1 MGYDIYQ
8 LTPLGEFM
16 TASGTPADVST
27 KTSMAFDRLLH
38 QLRTTSRNPRDKGNR
53 LEYLTKV
60 FLTEDNLQ
68 RRLYKKVYLW
78 KDWDGR
84 ENFGDIGIDLVAENV
99 DGGVTA
105 IQCKFYDEHSTI
117 AKEHIDSFISASDCD
132 PFTHRII
139 VSTAGK
145 WSENAEKMLKN
156 RHMPVRLLGLQAF
169 RDSNIDWSTYSPDEP
184 GEQQVAHKPHKELRP
199 HQEKAIKAALE
210 HLQKYDRGQLIM
222 ACGTGKTFTAI
233 RLAEKFAEQNGGHA
247 RVLFMVPS
255 LALMSQ
261 SISEF
266 SNEVED
272 PFHAYA
278 VCSDTKVGR
287 EKKRGGAYADLADLR
302 VEDLQLPATT
312 DGVDLAVA
320 MNANPLDEGLEVVFS
335 TYHSI
340 DAVSA
345 AQAAG
350 IGDFDLIICDEAHRT
365 TGVTLAD
372 ESESNFVK
380 IHDDKWVAGRKR
392 VYMTATPKIF
402 NEDTK
407 FQASEKAAVLC
418 SMDDVDTFGLP
429 FYRIGFGEAVE
440 KGLLTDYKV
449 LVLGVSESQIAT
461 SFQNLLAD
469 ESNELAIDDV
479 AKLVGCWNGLAKRR
493 SGELEA
499 SFGDDL
505 APMKR
510 AVAFSRSIK
519 DSQKIEREFEDL
531 VRINLRN
538 RENDDPTDDL
548 GVQVRH
554 IDGGFNAQSRAELLN
569 WLKQEPNE
577 EGPICRIL
585 TNARCLTEG
594 VDVPNLDAVLFLN
607 PRNSMVDV
615 IQAVGRVM
623 RRAEGKKYGYIILP
637 IAIPDG
643 MSTAQA
649 LGDNKRYKV
658 VWQVL
663 QALRAH
669 DERMDAT
676 IHQIELNASDPESII
691 VQTVDLAP
699 KKEKDSIGANDTE
712 APEDSITP
720 AEQTT
725 LTFPAQEW
733 KDGVYAKI
741 VDKVGTREYWDD
753 WSKDIAT
760 IAGRHITMIR
770 HLLDEA
776 APESELRTVF
786 AQFVEGLQQTLNPAI
801 DEEQAIEMLAQHL
814 ITQPVFDA
822 MFAGH
827 RFTELNPISLA
838 MQNVVDHLN
847 ANAAFEKERESLS
860 AFYESVQRRVKD
872 LDNAAAKQ
880 HVIKDLYDKFFQNAF
895 PRIAERLGIVFTP
908 VPVVDYILRSAD
920 AALRESFGKS
930 LSDEGVSI
938 IEPFVGTGTF
948 ITRLLQL
955 GLIRPE
961 DLERKYTRELF
972 ANEIVLLSYYI
983 AAINIETVYGEVAKE
998 HGLGSEY
1005 VPFNGM
1011 VLTDTFQLSES
1022 SHHLNLPAFRANS
1035 ERAERELEQDI
1046 RVIVMN
1052 PPYSAG
1058 QNSANDNNQNEK
1070 YPKLD
1075 ERIENTYV
1083 ERSTATRKGS
1093 LYDSYI
1099 RAIRWASDRVKDS
1112 GVIAFVSNGSFIDG
1126 NSADGLRRCLVDEFS
1141 KLYVYNLRGN
1151 ARTSGETRKREAGNV
1166 FGGGSRT
1173 PVTICVLVKDPS
1185 HTGEAVLHYRDIG
1198 DYLSRE
1204 EKLDIIDREGSI
1216 ARTEWEVIVPNA
1228 EADWVNQRD
1237 ENYDTY
1243 QPIGDK
1249 ATKGKPNTPGIFQFY
1264 SLGLAT
1270 SRDPWVYNFSA
1281 RGVEENVRRMIEF
1294 YNSEVDR
1301 YQQADGAA
1309 KKIKVED
1316 FIDFDSTQ
1324 FSWDRVNKSDVARGK
1339 KGAFDPSKMRASLYR
1354 PFCKQALY
1362 FDASNQFNNCV
1373 YQLPKLFPTPA
1384 HKNIAFG
1391 FTGRGATK
1399 EFSVLMVDTLPDY
1412 ELVSKAQWMSLYT
1425 YEPVVE
1431 DDGGFNL
1438 NLGGGEV
1445 VDGYTRKE
1453 NITDA
1458 TLAAYRSAY
1467 GDEGIAKEDIFYY
1480 IYALLHHPEYREKY
1494 AADLKKMLPRIPLVK
1509 GFWEY
1514 SRAGRALA
1522 ELHLGYESVDPYPLD
1537 EVASSPAPED
1547 LEERF
1552 EFYRVQKLQFGP
1564 KKDKT
1569 RIKYNGHLTLKGIPE
1584 EAYEYQVNGRSA
1596 LEWVIDRYQVKTD
1609 KKSLI
1614 TNDPNDYCRAVNDPR
1629 YIVDLI
1635 KRLVTVS
1642 LETQKLV
1649 GTLPRFEVLENNA

>member
-1 MGYDIYQ
+1 
-8 LTPLGEFM
+8 M

-499 SFGDDL
+499 SFGDDIE
-505 APMKR
+505 PMKR

-1596 LEWVIDRYQVKTD
+1596 LGWVIDRYQVKTD

-1649 GTLPRFEVLENNA
+1649 GTLPRFEVLEDNA

>member
-1 MGYDIYQ
+1 
-8 LTPLGEFM
+8 M

-27 KTSMAFDRLLH
+27 KTSMAFDNLLH
-38 QLRTTSRNPRDKGNR
+38 QLRTTALHTRDQGDR
-53 LEYLTKV
+53 LERLTKE
-60 FLTEDNLQ
+60 FLTKDSIQ
-68 RRLYKKVYLW
+68 SRLYKKVYLW

-117 AKEHIDSFISASDCD
+117 AKEHIDSFISASGRK

-139 VSTAGK
+139 VSTTDK
-145 WSENAEKMLKN
+145 WSKNAEKMLEEQ
-156 RHMPVRLLGLQAF
+156 RFPVQRMGLQTF
-169 RDSNIDWSTYSPDEP
+169 RDSNIDWSTYSLDDP
-184 GEQQVAHKPHKELRP
+184 GEQQVGYKPHKELRP
-199 HQEKAIKAALE
+199 HQDIAITRTLKG
-210 HLQKYDRGQLIM
+210 LQKDDRGQLIM

-266 SNEVED
+266 SNEIEG

-278 VCSDTKVGR
+278 VCSDSKVGR
-287 EKKRGGAYADLADLR
+287 EKKRGGANADLADLR

-312 DGVDLAVA
+312 DGAELAAA

-340 DAVSA
+340 DAVSE

-350 IGDFDLIICDEAHRT
+350 IGEFDLIICDEAHRT

-418 SMDDVDTFGLP
+418 SMDDMDTFGP
-429 FYRIGFGEAVE
+429 VFYRIGFGEAVE

-499 SFGDDL
+499 SFGDDI

-538 RENDDPTDDL
+538 RENDDLTDDL

-649 LGDNKRYKV
+649 LSDNKRYKV

-720 AEQTT
+720 GEQTT

-776 APESELRTVF
+776 SPESELRTVF

-801 DEEQAIEMLAQHL
+801 DEDQAIEMLAQHL

-860 AFYESVQRRVKD
+860 AFYESVQRRVKN

-920 AALRESFGKS
+920 VALQESFGKS

-1035 ERAERELEQDI
+1035 ERAERELERDI

-1052 PPYSAG
+1052 PPYSSG
-1058 QNSANDNNQNEK
+1058 QNTANDNNQNEK

-1075 ERIENTYV
+1075 ERIAETYV
-1083 ERSTATRKGS
+1083 KNSSGTNKNS
-1093 LYDSYI
+1093 IYDSYI

-1126 NSADGLRRCLVDEFS
+1126 NAADGLRKCLVGEFS

-1151 ARTSGETRKREAGNV
+1151 QRTSGEQSRREGGKI
-1166 FGGGSRT
+1166 FGSGSRT

-1185 HTGEAVLHYRDIG
+1185 HTGEAVLYYRDIG

-1204 EKLDIIDREGSI
+1204 EKLDIIAQEGSI
-1216 ARTEWEVIVPNA
+1216 AHTEWEVIVPNEA
-1228 EADWVNQRD
+1228 ADWINQRD
-1237 ENYDTY
+1237 EKYDTY
-1243 QPIGDK
+1243 QPIGDTK
-1249 ATKGKPNTPGIFQFY
+1249 TKGKPNTPGVFRLY
-1264 SLGLAT
+1264 SAGLQT
-1270 SRDPWVYNFSA
+1270 NRDAWVYNFSA
-1281 RGVEENVRRMIEF
+1281 PAVEENVSFMVTN
-1294 YNSEVDR
+1294 YNAQFETGLKDM
-1301 YQQADGAA
+1301 DPT
-1309 KKIKVED
+1309 KIKWSSSLETDYYQKRKLVYE
-1316 FIDFDSTQ
+1316 
-1324 FSWDRVNKSDVARGK
+1324 AGK
-1339 KGAFDPSKMRASLYR
+1339 IRTSLYR
-1354 PFCKQALY
+1354 PFCKQFVY
-1362 FDASNQFNNCV
+1362 FDSHLNHRT
-1373 YQLPKLFPTPA
+1373 YQIPKLFPTPE
-1384 HKNIAFG
+1384 HENIAIIASIAG
-1391 FTGRGATK
+1391 TK
-1399 EFSVLMVDTLPDY
+1399 DFSVLISDTLPDLH
-1412 ELVSKAQWMSLYT
+1412 LVGDAQTFSLYT

-1431 DDGGFNL
+1431 EDGGFNL

-1445 VDGYTRKE
+1445 VDGYTRRE

-1458 TLAAYRSAY
+1458 TLAAYRSTY

-1494 AADLKKMLPRIPLVK
+1494 AADLMKMLPRIPLAK

-1522 ELHLGYESVDPYPLD
+1522 ELHLGYESVEPYPLD
-1537 EVASSPAPED
+1537 EVASSPAPES

-1584 EAYEYQVNGRSA
+1584 EANEYQVNGRSA
-1596 LEWVIDRYQVKTD
+1596 LEWVIDRYQVKTN
-1609 KKSLI
+1609 KESLI
-1614 TNDPNDYCRAVNDPR
+1614 TNDPNDYCRAVNNPR

-1649 GTLPRFEVLENNA
+1649 GSLPRFEVLEDNA

>member
-1 MGYDIYQ
+1 
-8 LTPLGEFM
+8 M

-27 KTSMAFDRLLH
+27 KTSMAFDNLLH
-38 QLRTTSRNPRDKGNR
+38 QLRTTALHTRDQGDR
-53 LEYLTKV
+53 LERLTKE
-60 FLTEDNLQ
+60 FLTKDSIQ
-68 RRLYKKVYLW
+68 SRLYKKVYLW

-117 AKEHIDSFISASDCD
+117 AKEHIDSFISASGRK

-139 VSTAGK
+139 VSTTDK
-145 WSENAEKMLKN
+145 WSKNAEKMLEEQ
-156 RHMPVRLLGLQAF
+156 RFPVQRMGLQTF
-169 RDSNIDWSTYSPDEP
+169 RDSNIDWSTYSLDDP
-184 GEQQVAHKPHKELRP
+184 GEQQVGYKPHKELRP
-199 HQEKAIKAALE
+199 HQDRAITNTLNG
-210 HLQKYDRGQLIM
+210 LQKDDRGQLIM

-266 SNEVED
+266 SNEIEG

-278 VCSDTKVGR
+278 VCSDSKVGR
-287 EKKRGGAYADLADLR
+287 EKKRGGANADLADLR

-312 DGVDLAVA
+312 DGAELAAA

-340 DAVSA
+340 DAVSE

-350 IGDFDLIICDEAHRT
+350 IGEFDLIICDEAHRT

-380 IHDDKWVAGRKR
+380 IHDDNWVAGRKR

-418 SMDDVDTFGLP
+418 SMDDMDTFGP
-429 FYRIGFGEAVE
+429 VFYRIGFGEAVE

-505 APMKR
+505 EPMKR

-649 LGDNKRYKV
+649 LSDNKRYKV

-720 AEQTT
+720 GEQTT

-776 APESELRTVF
+776 SPESELRTIF
-786 AQFVEGLQQTLNPAI
+786 AQFVEGLQRTLNPAI
-801 DEEQAIEMLAQHL
+801 DEDQAIEMLAQHL

-920 AALRESFGKS
+920 VALRESFGKS
-930 LSDEGVSI
+930 LSNEGVSI

-1052 PPYSAG
+1052 PPYSSG
-1058 QNSANDNNQNEK
+1058 QNNANDNNQNEK

-1075 ERIENTYV
+1075 ERIAETYV
-1083 ERSTATRKGS
+1083 KNSSGTNKNS
-1093 LYDSYI
+1093 IYDSYI

-1126 NSADGLRRCLVDEFS
+1126 NAADGLRKCLVGEFS

-1204 EKLDIIDREGSI
+1204 EKLDIIAQKGSI
-1216 ARTEWEVIVPNA
+1216 AHTEWEVIVPNEA
-1228 EADWVNQRD
+1228 ADWINQRD
-1237 ENYDTY
+1237 EKYDTY

-1249 ATKGKPNTPGIFQFY
+1249 ATKGKPNTPGVFQLY
-1264 SLGLAT
+1264 SNGLK
-1270 SRDPWVYNFSA
+1270 SNRDPWVYNFSA
-1281 RGVEENVRRMIEF
+1281 QAVEENMHRMIEF
-1294 YNSEVDR
+1294 YNS
-1301 YQQADGAA
+1301 QIG
-1309 KKIKVED
+1309 VEQPD
-1316 FIDFDSTQ
+1316 MDSTKIAWNRSLLTFRAQ
-1324 FSWDRVNKSDVARGK
+1324 GRAL
-1339 KGAFDPSKMRASLYR
+1339 AFEQESMRNSLYR
-1354 PFCKQALY
+1354 PFCKQTAY
-1362 FDASNQFNNCV
+1362 FNRELNDMV

-1384 HKNIAFG
+1384 HENVAI
-1391 FTGRGATK
+1391 
-1399 EFSVLMVDTLPDY
+1399 TLPGPGSAGEFYALAVDMIPA
-1412 ELVSKAQWMSLYT
+1412 LGVATSLQVFSLYT

-1431 DDGGFNL
+1431 DDGGLNL

-1458 TLAAYRSAY
+1458 TLAAYRSTY
-1467 GDEGIAKEDIFYY
+1467 GDAGIAKEDIFYY

-1494 AADLKKMLPRIPLVK
+1494 AADLKKMLPCIPLVK

-1514 SRAGRALA
+1514 SRVGRALA
-1522 ELHLGYESVDPYPLD
+1522 ELHLGYESVEPYPLD
-1537 EVASSPAPED
+1537 EVVSSPAPED

-1552 EFYRVQKLQFGP
+1552 EFYRVQKMKFGP

-1569 RIKYNGHLTLKGIPE
+1569 RIQYNGHLTLKGIPE
-1584 EAYEYQVNGRSA
+1584 EVYNYILMGNRSA

-1614 TNDPNDYCRAVNDPR
+1614 TNDPNDYCRAVNNPR

-1635 KRLVTVS
+1635 KRLVTVA

-1649 GTLPRFEVLENNA
+1649 GTLPRFEVLEDNA

>member
-1 MGYDIYQ
+1 
-8 LTPLGEFM
+8 M

-27 KTSMAFDRLLH
+27 KTSMAFDNLLH
-38 QLRTTSRNPRDKGNR
+38 QLRTTALHTRDQGDR
-53 LEYLTKV
+53 LERLTKE
-60 FLTEDNLQ
+60 FLTKDSIQ
-68 RRLYKKVYLW
+68 SRLYKKVYLW

-117 AKEHIDSFISASDCD
+117 AKEHIDSFISASGRK

-139 VSTAGK
+139 VSTTDK
-145 WSENAEKMLKN
+145 WSKNAEKMLEEQ
-156 RHMPVRLLGLQAF
+156 RFPVQRMGLQTF
-169 RDSNIDWSTYSPDEP
+169 RDSNIDWSTYSLDDP
-184 GEQQVAHKPHKELRP
+184 GEQQVGYKPHKELRP
-199 HQEKAIKAALE
+199 HQDIAITRTLKG
-210 HLQKYDRGQLIM
+210 LQKDDRGQLIM

-266 SNEVED
+266 SNEIEG

-278 VCSDTKVGR
+278 VCSDSKVGR
-287 EKKRGGAYADLADLR
+287 EKKRGGANADLADLR

-312 DGVDLAVA
+312 DGAELAAA

-350 IGDFDLIICDEAHRT
+350 VGEFDLIICDEAHRT

-380 IHDDKWVAGRKR
+380 IHDDNWVAGRKR

-418 SMDDVDTFGLP
+418 SMDDMDTFGP
-429 FYRIGFGEAVE
+429 VFYRIGFGEAVE

-505 APMKR
+505 EPMKR

-649 LGDNKRYKV
+649 LSDNKRYKV

-801 DEEQAIEMLAQHL
+801 DEDQAIEMLAQHL

-972 ANEIVLLSYYI
+972 ANELVLLSYYI

-998 HGLGSEY
+998 YGLGSEY

-1052 PPYSAG
+1052 PPYSSG
-1058 QNSANDNNQNEK
+1058 QNNANDNNQNEK

-1075 ERIENTYV
+1075 ERIAETYV
-1083 ERSTATRKGS
+1083 KNSSGTNKNS
-1093 LYDSYI
+1093 IYDSYI

-1126 NSADGLRRCLVDEFS
+1126 NAADGLRKCLVGEFS

-1151 ARTSGETRKREAGNV
+1151 QRTSGEQSRREGGKI
-1166 FGGGSRT
+1166 FGSGSRT

-1204 EKLDIIDREGSI
+1204 EKLDIIAQEGSI
-1216 ARTEWEVIVPNA
+1216 AHTEWKVIVPNA
-1228 EADWVNQRD
+1228 AADWINQRD
-1237 ENYDTY
+1237 EKYDTY

-1249 ATKGKPNTPGIFQFY
+1249 ATKGKPNTPGVFQLY
-1264 SLGLAT
+1264 SRGLAT
-1270 SRDPWVYNFSA
+1270 SRDAWVYNFSA
-1281 RGVEENVRRMIEF
+1281 QAVEENMHRMIEF
-1294 YNSEVDR
+1294 YNS
-1301 YQQADGAA
+1301 QIG
-1309 KKIKVED
+1309 VEQPD
-1316 FIDFDSTQ
+1316 MDSTKIAWNRSLLTFRAQ
-1324 FSWDRVNKSDVARGK
+1324 GRAL
-1339 KGAFDPSKMRASLYR
+1339 AFEQESMRNSLYR
-1354 PFCKQALY
+1354 PFCKQTAY
-1362 FDASNQFNNCV
+1362 FNRELNDMV

-1384 HKNIAFG
+1384 HENVAI
-1391 FTGRGATK
+1391 
-1399 EFSVLMVDTLPDY
+1399 TLPGPGSAGEFYALAVDMIPA
-1412 ELVSKAQWMSLYT
+1412 LGVATSLQVFSLYT

-1431 DDGGFNL
+1431 DDGGLNL

-1458 TLAAYRSAY
+1458 TLAAYRSTY
-1467 GDEGIAKEDIFYY
+1467 GDAGIAKEDIFYY

-1494 AADLKKMLPRIPLVK
+1494 AADLKKMLPCIPLVK

-1514 SRAGRALA
+1514 SRVGRALA
-1522 ELHLGYESVDPYPLD
+1522 ELHLGYESVEPYPLD
-1537 EVASSPAPED
+1537 EVVSSPAPED

-1552 EFYRVQKLQFGP
+1552 EFYRVQKMKFGP

-1569 RIKYNGHLTLKGIPE
+1569 RIQYNGHLTLKGIPE
-1584 EAYEYQVNGRSA
+1584 EVYNYILMGNRSA

-1614 TNDPNDYCRAVNDPR
+1614 TNDPNDYCRAVNNPR

-1635 KRLVTVS
+1635 KRLVTVA

-1649 GTLPRFEVLENNA
+1649 GTLPRFEVLEDNA

>member
-27 KTSMAFDRLLH
+27 KTSMAFDNLLH
-38 QLRTTSRNPRDKGNR
+38 QLRTTALHTRDQGDR
-53 LEYLTKV
+53 LERLTKE
-60 FLTEDNLQ
+60 FLTKDSIQ
-68 RRLYKKVYLW
+68 SRLYKKVYLW

-117 AKEHIDSFISASDCD
+117 AKEHIDSFISASGRK

-139 VSTAGK
+139 VSTTDK
-145 WSENAEKMLKN
+145 WSKNAEKMLEEQ
-156 RHMPVRLLGLQAF
+156 RFPVQRMGLQTF
-169 RDSNIDWSTYSPDEP
+169 RDSNIDWSTYSLDDP
-184 GEQQVAHKPHKELRP
+184 GEQQVGYKPHKELRP
-199 HQEKAIKAALE
+199 HQDIAITRTLNG
-210 HLQKYDRGQLIM
+210 LQKADRGQLIM

-266 SNEVED
+266 SNEIEG

-278 VCSDTKVGR
+278 VCSDSKVGR
-287 EKKRGGAYADLADLR
+287 EKKRGGANADLADLR

-312 DGVDLAVA
+312 DGAELAA
-320 MNANPLDEGLEVVFS
+320 TMNANPLDEGLEVVFS

-340 DAVSA
+340 DAVSE

-350 IGDFDLIICDEAHRT
+350 IGEFDLIICDEAHRT

-418 SMDDVDTFGLP
+418 SMDDVDTFGIP

-499 SFGDDL
+499 SFGDDIE
-505 APMKR
+505 PMKR

-649 LGDNKRYKV
+649 LSDNKRYKV

-720 AEQTT
+720 GEQTT

-760 IAGRHITMIR
+760 IAGRHLTMIR

-801 DEEQAIEMLAQHL
+801 DEDQAIEMLAQHL

-1083 ERSTATRKGS
+1083 ARSTATLKNS
-1093 LYDSYI
+1093 MYDSYI

-1112 GVIAFVSNGSFIDG
+1112 GVIAFISNGSFIDG
-1126 NSADGLRRCLVDEFS
+1126 NAADGLRKCLVDEFS
-1141 KLYVYNLRGN
+1141 KLYVYNLRGGIRGRN
-1151 ARTSGETRKREAGNV
+1151 GDAAKREGNNV
-1166 FGGGSRT
+1166 FDIMT
-1173 PVTICVLVKDPS
+1173 PVAICVLVKDPS

-1204 EKLDIIDREGSI
+1204 EKLDIITREGSI
-1216 ARTEWEVIVPNA
+1216 AHTEWEVIVPNEA
-1228 EADWVNQRD
+1228 ADWINQRD
-1237 ENYDTY
+1237 EHYDTY

-1249 ATKGKPNTPGIFQFY
+1249 ATKGKPNTPGVFQLY
-1264 SLGLAT
+1264 SNGMK
-1270 SRDPWVYNFSA
+1270 SNRDAWVYNFSA
-1281 RGVEENVRRMIEF
+1281 RAVEENVRRMIEF
-1294 YNSEVDR
+1294 YNSQIGVEQPDMDPTKISWSP
-1301 YQQADGAA
+1301 ALLAA
-1309 KKIKVED
+1309 HKNHKDIKV
-1316 FIDFDSTQ
+1316 
-1324 FSWDRVNKSDVARGK
+1324 VAESVRE
-1339 KGAFDPSKMRASLYR
+1339 SMYR
-1354 PFCKQALY
+1354 PFCKEQLY
-1362 FDASNQFNNCV
+1362 SEPSLIERPG
-1373 YQLPKLFPTPA
+1373 QLSKLFPTPA
-1384 HKNIAFG
+1384 HENIAFG
-1391 FTGRGATK
+1391 SVGRGATK
-1399 EFSVLMVDTLPDY
+1399 GFSVLMVDTLPDF
-1412 ELVSKAQWMSLYT
+1412 ELISKAQWMSLYT

-1431 DDGGFNL
+1431 EDGGFNL
-1438 NLGGGEV
+1438 NLGGVEV

-1458 TLAAYRSAY
+1458 TLAAYRGTY

-1494 AADLKKMLPRIPLVK
+1494 AADLKKMLPRIPLAK

-1522 ELHLGYESVDPYPLD
+1522 ELHLGYESVAPYPLD
-1537 EVASSPAPED
+1537 EVVSSPAPED

-1552 EFYRVQKLQFGP
+1552 EFYRVQKLKFGP
-1564 KKDKT
+1564 KKDRT
-1569 RIKYNGHLTLKGIPE
+1569 RIQYNGHLTLKGIPE
-1584 EAYEYQVNGRSA
+1584 EAHEYQVNGRSA
-1596 LEWVIDRYQVKTD
+1596 LEWVIDRYQVKTN
-1609 KKSLI
+1609 KESLI
-1614 TNDPNDYCRAVNDPR
+1614 TNDPNDYCRAVNNPR

-1649 GTLPRFEVLENNA
+1649 GTLPRFEVLEDNA

>member
-1 MGYDIYQ
+1 
-8 LTPLGEFM
+8 M
-16 TASGTPADVST
+16 TASGAPADVST
-27 KTSMAFDRLLH
+27 KTSMDFDGLIH
-38 QLRTTSRNPRDKGNR
+38 QLRDTARNTREQGDR
-53 LEYLTKV
+53 LERLTKL
-60 FLTEDNLQ
+60 FLTQDSIQ
-68 RRLYKKVYLW
+68 SRLYKGVHLW
-78 KDWDGR
+78 NEWDGR
-84 ENFGDIGIDLVAENV
+84 EGFGDIGIDLVAENV

-105 IQCKFYDEHSTI
+105 IQCKFYDEQSTI
-117 AKEHIDSFISASDCD
+117 AKENIDSFIAASGRE

-139 VSTAGK
+139 VSTTDK
-145 WSENAEKMLKN
+145 WSKNAEKMLEEQ
-156 RHMPVRLLGLQAF
+156 RFPVQRMGLQNF
-169 RDSNIDWSTYSPDEP
+169 RDSNIDWSTYSLDESD
-184 GEQQVAHKPHKELRP
+184 EQQVGHKPHKELRE
-199 HQEKAIKAALE
+199 HQDRAITNTLIG
-210 HLQKYDRGQLIM
+210 LQENDRGQLIM

-266 SNEVED
+266 SNEIEG

-278 VCSDTKVGR
+278 VCSDSKVGR
-287 EKKRGGAYADLADLR
+287 ERKRGGANADLADLR

-312 DGVDLAVA
+312 DGAELAKA

-350 IGDFDLIICDEAHRT
+350 VGEFDLIICDEAHRT

-380 IHDDKWVAGRKR
+380 IHDDKCVAGRKR

-418 SMDDVDTFGLP
+418 SMDDMDTFGP
-429 FYRIGFGEAVE
+429 VFYRIGFGEAVE

-449 LVLGVSESQIAT
+449 LVLGVSESQVAT

-505 APMKR
+505 EPMKR
-510 AVAFSRSIK
+510 AVAFNRSIK

-649 LGDNKRYKV
+649 LSDNQRYKV

-720 AEQTT
+720 GEQTT

-776 APESELRTVF
+776 SPESELRTVF

-801 DEEQAIEMLAQHL
+801 DEDQAIEMLAQHL
-814 ITQPVFDA
+814 ITKPVFDA

-895 PRIAERLGIVFTP
+895 PRTAERLGIVFTP

-920 AALRESFGKS
+920 VALRESFGKS

-972 ANEIVLLSYYI
+972 ANELVLLSYYI

-1052 PPYSAG
+1052 PPYSSG

-1075 ERIENTYV
+1075 ERIAETYAQN
-1083 ERSTATRKGS
+1083 SSGTNKNS
-1093 LYDSYI
+1093 IYDSYI

-1126 NSADGLRRCLVDEFS
+1126 NAADGLRKCLVGEFS

-1204 EKLDIIDREGSI
+1204 EKLDIIAQEGSI
-1216 ARTEWEVIVPNA
+1216 AHTEWEVIVPNEA
-1228 EADWVNQRD
+1228 ADWINQRD
-1237 ENYDTY
+1237 EKYDTY

-1249 ATKGKPNTPGIFQFY
+1249 ATKGKPNTPGVFQLY
-1264 SLGLAT
+1264 SNGLK
-1270 SRDPWVYNFSA
+1270 SNRDPWVYNFSA
-1281 RGVEENVRRMIEF
+1281 RAVEENMHRMIEF
-1294 YNSEVDR
+1294 YNS
-1301 YQQADGAA
+1301 QIG
-1309 KKIKVED
+1309 VEQPD
-1316 FIDFDSTQ
+1316 MDSTKIAWNRSLLTFRAQ
-1324 FSWDRVNKSDVARGK
+1324 GRAL
-1339 KGAFDPSKMRASLYR
+1339 AFEQESMRNSLYR
-1354 PFCKQALY
+1354 PFCKQTAY
-1362 FDASNQFNNCV
+1362 FNRELNDMV

-1399 EFSVLMVDTLPDY
+1399 EFSVLMVDTLPDL
-1412 ELVSKAQWMSLYT
+1412 ESISKAQWMSLYT

-1431 DDGGFNL
+1431 NDGGLNL

-1458 TLAAYRSAY
+1458 TLDTYRSTY

-1480 IYALLHHPEYREKY
+1480 IYALLHHSEYREKY
-1494 AADLKKMLPRIPLVK
+1494 AADLKKMLPRIPLAK

-1514 SRAGRALA
+1514 SRAGRALV

-1537 EVASSPAPED
+1537 EVASSPAPES

-1596 LEWVIDRYQVKTD
+1596 LEWVIDRYQVKPD

-1614 TNDPNDYCRAVNDPR
+1614 MNDPNDYCRAVDNPR

-1649 GTLPRFEVLENNA
+1649 GTLPRFEVLEDNA

>member
-1 MGYDIYQ
+1 
-8 LTPLGEFM
+8 M

-27 KTSMAFDRLLH
+27 KTSMAFDNLLH
-38 QLRTTSRNPRDKGNR
+38 QLRTTALHTRDQGDR
-53 LEYLTKV
+53 LERLTKE
-60 FLTEDNLQ
+60 FLTKDSIQ
-68 RRLYKKVYLW
+68 SRLYKKVYLW

-117 AKEHIDSFISASDCD
+117 AKEHIDSFISASGRK

-139 VSTAGK
+139 VSTTDK
-145 WSENAEKMLKN
+145 WSKNAEKMLEEQ
-156 RHMPVRLLGLQAF
+156 RFPVQRMGLQTF
-169 RDSNIDWSTYSPDEP
+169 RDSNIDWSTYSLDDP

-199 HQEKAIKAALE
+199 HQDIAITRTLKG
-210 HLQKYDRGQLIM
+210 LQKDDRGQLIM

-266 SNEVED
+266 SNEIEG

-278 VCSDTKVGR
+278 VCSDSKVGR
-287 EKKRGGAYADLADLR
+287 EKKRGGANADLADLR

-312 DGVDLAVA
+312 DGAELAAA

-350 IGDFDLIICDEAHRT
+350 VGEFDLIICDEAHRT

-380 IHDDKWVAGRKR
+380 IHDDNWVAGRKR

-418 SMDDVDTFGLP
+418 SMDDMDTFGP
-429 FYRIGFGEAVE
+429 VFYRIGFGEAVE

-505 APMKR
+505 EPMKR

-649 LGDNKRYKV
+649 LSDNKRYKV

-801 DEEQAIEMLAQHL
+801 DEDQAIEMLAQHL

-972 ANEIVLLSYYI
+972 ANELVLLSYYI

-998 HGLGSEY
+998 YGLGSEY

-1052 PPYSAG
+1052 PPYSSG
-1058 QNSANDNNQNEK
+1058 QNNANDNNQNEK

-1075 ERIENTYV
+1075 ERIAETYV
-1083 ERSTATRKGS
+1083 KNSSGTNKNS
-1093 LYDSYI
+1093 IYDSYI

-1126 NSADGLRRCLVDEFS
+1126 NAADGLRKCLVGEFS

-1204 EKLDIIDREGSI
+1204 EKLDIIAQEGSI
-1216 ARTEWEVIVPNA
+1216 AHTEWEDIVPNEA
-1228 EADWVNQRD
+1228 ADWINQRD
-1237 ENYDTY
+1237 EKYDTY

-1249 ATKGKPNTPGIFQFY
+1249 ATKGKPNTPGVFQLY
-1264 SLGLAT
+1264 SNGLKT
-1270 SRDPWVYNFSA
+1270 SRDTWVYNFSA
-1281 RGVEENVRRMIEF
+1281 RAIENNVRRMIEF
-1294 YNSEVDR
+1294 YNS
-1301 YQQADGAA
+1301 QIG
-1309 KKIKVED
+1309 VEQPD
-1316 FIDFDSTQ
+1316 MDSTKIAWNRSLLTFRAQ
-1324 FSWDRVNKSDVARGK
+1324 GRAL
-1339 KGAFDPSKMRASLYR
+1339 AFEQESMRNSLYR
-1354 PFCKQALY
+1354 PFCKQTAY
-1362 FDASNQFNNCV
+1362 FNRELNDMV
-1373 YQLPKLFPTPA
+1373 YQLPNLFPTPA
-1384 HKNIAFG
+1384 HENIAIIASIAG
-1391 FTGRGATK
+1391 TK
-1399 EFSVLMVDTLPDY
+1399 DFSVLIADTLPDLH
-1412 ELVSKAQWMSLYT
+1412 LVGDAQAFSLYT
-1425 YEPVVE
+1425 YEPIVE

-1445 VDGYTRKE
+1445 VDGYTRRE

-1458 TLAAYRSAY
+1458 TLAAYRGTY

-1480 IYALLHHPEYREKY
+1480 IYALLHHPEYRKKY
-1494 AADLKKMLPRIPLVK
+1494 AADLKKMLPRIPLAK

-1514 SRAGRALA
+1514 SRAGRALV

-1537 EVASSPAPED
+1537 EVASSPAPES

-1552 EFYRVQKLQFGP
+1552 EFYRVQKLQFEP

-1596 LEWVIDRYQVKTD
+1596 LEWVIDRYQVKPD

-1614 TNDPNDYCRAVNDPR
+1614 MNDPNDYCRAVDNPR

-1649 GTLPRFEVLENNA
+1649 GTLPRFEVLEDNA

>member
-1 MGYDIYQ
+1 
-8 LTPLGEFM
+8 M

-27 KTSMAFDRLLH
+27 KTSMAFDNLLH
-38 QLRTTSRNPRDKGNR
+38 QLRTTALHTRDQGDR
-53 LEYLTKV
+53 LERLTKE
-60 FLTEDNLQ
+60 FLTKDSIQ
-68 RRLYKKVYLW
+68 SRLYKKVYLW

-117 AKEHIDSFISASDCD
+117 AKEHIDSFISASGRK

-139 VSTAGK
+139 MSTTDK
-145 WSENAEKMLKN
+145 WSKNAEKMLEEQ
-156 RHMPVRLLGLQAF
+156 RFPVQRMGLQTF
-169 RDSNIDWSTYSPDEP
+169 RDSNIDWSTYSLDDP
-184 GEQQVAHKPHKELRP
+184 GEQQVGYKPHKELRP
-199 HQEKAIKAALE
+199 HQDRAITNTLNG
-210 HLQKYDRGQLIM
+210 LQKDDRGQLIM

-266 SNEVED
+266 SNEIEG

-278 VCSDTKVGR
+278 VCSDSKVGR
-287 EKKRGGAYADLADLR
+287 EKKRGGANADLADLR

-312 DGVDLAVA
+312 DGAELAAA

-340 DAVSA
+340 DAVSE

-350 IGDFDLIICDEAHRT
+350 IGEFDLIICDEAHRT

-380 IHDDKWVAGRKR
+380 IHDDNWVAGRKR

-418 SMDDVDTFGLP
+418 SMDDVDTFGVP

-510 AVAFSRSIK
+510 AVAFNRSIK

-649 LGDNKRYKV
+649 LSDNKRYKV

-720 AEQTT
+720 GEQTT

-776 APESELRTVF
+776 SLESELRTVF

-801 DEEQAIEMLAQHL
+801 DEDQAIEMLAQHL

-920 AALRESFGKS
+920 VALRESFGMS

-1052 PPYSAG
+1052 PPYSSG
-1058 QNSANDNNQNEK
+1058 QNNANDNNQNEK

-1075 ERIENTYV
+1075 ERIAETYV
-1083 ERSTATRKGS
+1083 KNSSGTNKNS
-1093 LYDSYI
+1093 IYDSYI

-1126 NSADGLRRCLVDEFS
+1126 NAADGLRKCLVGEFS

-1204 EKLDIIDREGSI
+1204 EKLDIIAQEGSI
-1216 ARTEWEVIVPNA
+1216 AHTEWEVIVPNEA
-1228 EADWVNQRD
+1228 ADWINQRD
-1237 ENYDTY
+1237 EKYDTY

-1249 ATKGKPNTPGIFQFY
+1249 ATKGKPNTPGVFQLY
-1264 SLGLAT
+1264 SNGLK
-1270 SRDPWVYNFSA
+1270 SNRDPWVYNFSA
-1281 RGVEENVRRMIEF
+1281 QAVEENMHRMIEF
-1294 YNSEVDR
+1294 YNS
-1301 YQQADGAA
+1301 QIG
-1309 KKIKVED
+1309 VEQPD
-1316 FIDFDSTQ
+1316 MDSTKIAWNRSLLTFRAQ
-1324 FSWDRVNKSDVARGK
+1324 GRAL
-1339 KGAFDPSKMRASLYR
+1339 AFEQESMRNSLYR
-1354 PFCKQALY
+1354 PFCKQTAY
-1362 FDASNQFNNCV
+1362 FNRELNDMV

-1384 HKNIAFG
+1384 HENVAI
-1391 FTGRGATK
+1391 
-1399 EFSVLMVDTLPDY
+1399 TLPGPGSAGEFYALAVDMIPA
-1412 ELVSKAQWMSLYT
+1412 LGVATSLQVFSLYT

-1431 DDGGFNL
+1431 DDGGLNL

-1458 TLAAYRSAY
+1458 TLAAYRSTY
-1467 GDEGIAKEDIFYY
+1467 GDAGIAKEDIFYY

-1494 AADLKKMLPRIPLVK
+1494 AADLKKMLPCIPLVK

-1514 SRAGRALA
+1514 SRVGRALA
-1522 ELHLGYESVDPYPLD
+1522 ELHLGYESVEPYPLD
-1537 EVASSPAPED
+1537 EVVSSPAPED

-1552 EFYRVQKLQFGP
+1552 EFYRVQKMKFGP

-1569 RIKYNGHLTLKGIPE
+1569 RIQYNGHLTLKGIPE
-1584 EAYEYQVNGRSA
+1584 EVYNYILMGNRSA

-1614 TNDPNDYCRAVNDPR
+1614 TNDPNDYCRAVNNPR

-1635 KRLVTVS
+1635 KRLVTVA

-1649 GTLPRFEVLENNA
+1649 GTLPRFEVLEDNA

>member
-1 MGYDIYQ
+1 
-8 LTPLGEFM
+8 M

-27 KTSMAFDRLLH
+27 KTSMAFDNLLH
-38 QLRTTSRNPRDKGNR
+38 QLRTTALHTRDQGDR
-53 LEYLTKV
+53 LERLTKE
-60 FLTEDNLQ
+60 FLTKDSIQ
-68 RRLYKKVYLW
+68 SRLYKKVYLW

-117 AKEHIDSFISASDCD
+117 AKEHIDSFISASGRK

-139 VSTAGK
+139 VSTTDK
-145 WSENAEKMLKN
+145 WSKNAEKMLEEQ
-156 RHMPVRLLGLQAF
+156 RFPVQRMGLQTF
-169 RDSNIDWSTYSPDEP
+169 RDSNIDWSTYSLDDP
-184 GEQQVAHKPHKELRP
+184 GEQQVGYKPHKELRP
-199 HQEKAIKAALE
+199 HQDIAITRTLKG
-210 HLQKYDRGQLIM
+210 LQKDDRGQLIM

-266 SNEVED
+266 SNEIEG

-278 VCSDTKVGR
+278 VCSDSKVGR
-287 EKKRGGAYADLADLR
+287 EKKRGGANADLADLR

-312 DGVDLAVA
+312 DGAELAAA

-350 IGDFDLIICDEAHRT
+350 VGEFDLIICDEAHRT

-418 SMDDVDTFGLP
+418 SMDDVDTFGVP

-649 LGDNKRYKV
+649 LSDNKRYKV

-720 AEQTT
+720 GEQTT

-801 DEEQAIEMLAQHL
+801 DEDQAIEMLAQHL

-930 LSDEGVSI
+930 LSDEGVSV

-1035 ERAERELEQDI
+1035 ERAERELERDI

-1058 QNSANDNNQNEK
+1058 QNNANDNNQNEK

-1075 ERIENTYV
+1075 ERIAETYAKN
-1083 ERSTATRKGS
+1083 SSGTNKNS
-1093 LYDSYI
+1093 IYDSYI

-1126 NSADGLRRCLVDEFS
+1126 NAADGLRKCLVDEFS

-1151 ARTSGETRKREAGNV
+1151 QRTSGEQSRREGGKI
-1166 FGGGSRT
+1166 FGSGSRT
-1173 PVTICVLVKDPS
+1173 PVAICVLVKDPS
-1185 HTGEAVLHYRDIG
+1185 HTDEAVLHYRDIG

-1204 EKLDIIDREGSI
+1204 EKLDIIAREGSI
-1216 ARTEWEVIVPNA
+1216 AHTEWEVIVPNEA
-1228 EADWVNQRD
+1228 ADWINQRD
-1237 ENYDTY
+1237 EKYDTY
-1243 QPIGDK
+1243 QPIGDRD
-1249 ATKGKPNTPGIFQFY
+1249 TKGKPNTPGIFQLY
-1264 SLGLAT
+1264 SRGLAT
-1270 SRDPWVYNFSA
+1270 SRDAWVYNFSA
-1281 RGVEENVRRMIEF
+1281 RAVEENVRRMIEF
-1294 YNSEVDR
+1294 YNSQIGVEHPDMDPTKI
-1301 YQQADGAA
+1301 AWGDGLKSLLRRKIQVGYSTTAA
-1309 KKIKVED
+1309 RLSV
-1316 FIDFDSTQ
+1316 
-1324 FSWDRVNKSDVARGK
+1324 
-1339 KGAFDPSKMRASLYR
+1339 YR
-1354 PFCKQALY
+1354 PFCKQHVY
-1362 FDASNQFNNCV
+1362 FDAPLNERQ

-1384 HKNIAFG
+1384 HENIAFG

-1399 EFSVLMVDTLPDY
+1399 EFSVLMVDTLPDL
-1412 ELVSKAQWMSLYT
+1412 ESISKAQWMSLYT
-1425 YEPVVE
+1425 YEPVVQE
-1431 DDGGFNL
+1431 DGGFNL

-1458 TLAAYRSAY
+1458 TLAAYRSTY

-1514 SRAGRALA
+1514 SRTGRALA

-1649 GTLPRFEVLENNA
+1649 GTLPRFEVLEDNA

>member
-1 MGYDIYQ
+1 
-8 LTPLGEFM
+8 M

-27 KTSMAFDRLLH
+27 KTSMAFDNLLH
-38 QLRTTSRNPRDKGNR
+38 QLRTTALHTRDQGDR
-53 LEYLTKV
+53 LERLTKE
-60 FLTEDNLQ
+60 FLTKDSIQ
-68 RRLYKKVYLW
+68 SRLYKKVYLW

-117 AKEHIDSFISASDCD
+117 AKEHIDSFISASGRK

-139 VSTAGK
+139 VSTTDK
-145 WSENAEKMLKN
+145 WSKNAEKMLEEQ
-156 RHMPVRLLGLQAF
+156 RFPVQRMGLQTF
-169 RDSNIDWSTYSPDEP
+169 RDSNIDWSTYSLDDP
-184 GEQQVAHKPHKELRP
+184 GEQQVGYKPHKELRP
-199 HQEKAIKAALE
+199 HQDRAITNTLNG
-210 HLQKYDRGQLIM
+210 LQKDDRGQLIM

-266 SNEVED
+266 SNEIEG

-278 VCSDTKVGR
+278 VCSDSKVGR
-287 EKKRGGAYADLADLR
+287 EKKRGGANADLADLR

-312 DGVDLAVA
+312 DGAELAAA

-340 DAVSA
+340 DAVSE

-350 IGDFDLIICDEAHRT
+350 IGEFDLIICDEAHRT

-380 IHDDKWVAGRKR
+380 IHDDNWVAGRKR

-418 SMDDVDTFGLP
+418 SMDDVDTFGVP

-649 LGDNKRYKV
+649 LSDNKRYKV

-720 AEQTT
+720 GEQTT

-801 DEEQAIEMLAQHL
+801 DEDQAIEMLAQHL

-872 LDNAAAKQ
+872 LDTAAAKQ

-930 LSDEGVSI
+930 LSDEGVSV

-1035 ERAERELEQDI
+1035 ERAERELERDI

-1058 QNSANDNNQNEK
+1058 QNNANDNNQNEK

-1075 ERIENTYV
+1075 ERIAETYAKN
-1083 ERSTATRKGS
+1083 SSGTNKNS
-1093 LYDSYI
+1093 IYDSYI

-1126 NSADGLRRCLVDEFS
+1126 NAADGLRKCLVDEFS

-1151 ARTSGETRKREAGNV
+1151 QRTSGEQSRREGGKI
-1166 FGGGSRT
+1166 FGSGSRT
-1173 PVTICVLVKDPS
+1173 PVAICVLVKDPS
-1185 HTGEAVLHYRDIG
+1185 HTDEAVLHYRDIG

-1204 EKLDIIDREGSI
+1204 EKLDIIAREGSI
-1216 ARTEWEVIVPNA
+1216 AHTEWEVIVPNEA
-1228 EADWVNQRD
+1228 ADWINQRD
-1237 ENYDTY
+1237 EKYDTY
-1243 QPIGDK
+1243 QPIGDRD
-1249 ATKGKPNTPGIFQFY
+1249 TKGKPNTPGIFQLY
-1264 SLGLAT
+1264 SRGLAT
-1270 SRDPWVYNFSA
+1270 SRDAWVYNFSA
-1281 RGVEENVRRMIEF
+1281 RAVEENVRRMIEF
-1294 YNSEVDR
+1294 YNSQIGVEHPDMDPTKI
-1301 YQQADGAA
+1301 AWGDGLKSLLRRKIQVGYSTTAA
-1309 KKIKVED
+1309 RLSV
-1316 FIDFDSTQ
+1316 
-1324 FSWDRVNKSDVARGK
+1324 
-1339 KGAFDPSKMRASLYR
+1339 YR
-1354 PFCKQALY
+1354 PFCKQHVY
-1362 FDASNQFNNCV
+1362 FDAPLNERQ

-1384 HKNIAFG
+1384 HENVAI
-1391 FTGRGATK
+1391 
-1399 EFSVLMVDTLPDY
+1399 TLPGPGSAGEFYALAVDMIPA
-1412 ELVSKAQWMSLYT
+1412 LGVATSLQVFSLYT

-1431 DDGGFNL
+1431 DDGGLNL

-1458 TLAAYRSAY
+1458 TLAAYRSTY
-1467 GDEGIAKEDIFYY
+1467 GDAGIAKEDIFYY

-1494 AADLKKMLPRIPLVK
+1494 AADLKKMLPCIPLVK

-1514 SRAGRALA
+1514 SRVGRALA
-1522 ELHLGYESVDPYPLD
+1522 ELHLGYESVEPYPLD
-1537 EVASSPAPED
+1537 EVVSSPAPED

-1552 EFYRVQKLQFGP
+1552 EFYRVQKMKFGP

-1569 RIKYNGHLTLKGIPE
+1569 RIQYNGHLTLKGIPE
-1584 EAYEYQVNGRSA
+1584 EVYNYILMGNRSA

-1614 TNDPNDYCRAVNDPR
+1614 TNDPNDYCRAVNNPR

-1635 KRLVTVS
+1635 KRLVTVA

-1649 GTLPRFEVLENNA
+1649 GTLPRFEVLEDNA

>member
-1 MGYDIYQ
+1 
-8 LTPLGEFM
+8 M

-27 KTSMAFDRLLH
+27 KTSMDFDGLIH
-38 QLRTTSRNPRDKGNR
+38 QLRDTARNTREQGDR
-53 LEYLTKV
+53 LERLTKL
-60 FLTEDNLQ
+60 FLTQDSIQ
-68 RRLYKKVYLW
+68 SRLYKGVHLW
-78 KDWDGR
+78 NEWDGR
-84 ENFGDIGIDLVAENV
+84 EGFGDIGIDLVAENV

-105 IQCKFYDEHSTI
+105 IQCKFYDEQSTI
-117 AKEHIDSFISASDCD
+117 AKENIDSFIAASGRE

-139 VSTAGK
+139 VSTTDK
-145 WSENAEKMLKN
+145 WSKNAEKMLEEQ
-156 RHMPVRLLGLQAF
+156 RFPVQRMGLQNF
-169 RDSNIDWSTYSPDEP
+169 RDSNIDWSTYSLDDPS
-184 GEQQVAHKPHKELRP
+184 EQQVGHKPHKELRE
-199 HQEKAIKAALE
+199 HQDRAITNTLIG
-210 HLQKYDRGQLIM
+210 LQKNDRGQLIM

-266 SNEVED
+266 SNEIEG

-278 VCSDTKVGR
+278 VCSDSKVGR
-287 EKKRGGAYADLADLR
+287 ERKRGGANADLADLR

-312 DGVDLAVA
+312 DGAELAKA

-345 AQAAG
+345 AQDAG
-350 IGDFDLIICDEAHRT
+350 VGDFDLIICDEAHRT

-380 IHDDKWVAGRKR
+380 IHDNTCVAGRKR

-418 SMDDVDTFGLP
+418 SMDDMDTFGP
-429 FYRIGFGEAVE
+429 VFYRIGFGEAVE

-449 LVLGVSESQIAT
+449 LVLGVSESQVAT

-510 AVAFSRSIK
+510 AVAFNRSIK

-649 LGDNKRYKV
+649 LSDNQRYKV

-720 AEQTT
+720 GEQTT

-776 APESELRTVF
+776 SPESELRTVF

-801 DEEQAIEMLAQHL
+801 DEDQAIEMLAQHL
-814 ITQPVFDA
+814 ITKPVFDA

-895 PRIAERLGIVFTP
+895 PRTAERLGIVFTP

-920 AALRESFGKS
+920 VALRESFGKS

-972 ANEIVLLSYYI
+972 ANELVLLSYYI

-1052 PPYSAG
+1052 PPYSSG

-1075 ERIENTYV
+1075 ERIAETYAQN
-1083 ERSTATRKGS
+1083 SSGTNKNS
-1093 LYDSYI
+1093 IYDSYI

-1126 NSADGLRRCLVDEFS
+1126 NAADGLRKCLVGEFS

-1204 EKLDIIDREGSI
+1204 EKLDIIAQEGSI
-1216 ARTEWEVIVPNA
+1216 AHTEWEVIVPNEA
-1228 EADWVNQRD
+1228 ADWINQRD
-1237 ENYDTY
+1237 EKYDTY

-1249 ATKGKPNTPGIFQFY
+1249 ATKGKPNTPGVFQLY
-1264 SLGLAT
+1264 SNGLK
-1270 SRDPWVYNFSA
+1270 SNRDPWVYNFSA
-1281 RGVEENVRRMIEF
+1281 RAVEENMHRMIEF
-1294 YNSEVDR
+1294 YNS
-1301 YQQADGAA
+1301 QIG
-1309 KKIKVED
+1309 VEQPD
-1316 FIDFDSTQ
+1316 MDSTKIAWNRSLLTFRAQ
-1324 FSWDRVNKSDVARGK
+1324 GRAL
-1339 KGAFDPSKMRASLYR
+1339 AFEQESMRNSLYR
-1354 PFCKQALY
+1354 PFCKQTAY
-1362 FDASNQFNNCV
+1362 FNRELNDMV

-1399 EFSVLMVDTLPDY
+1399 EFSVLMVDTLPDL
-1412 ELVSKAQWMSLYT
+1412 ESISKAQWMSLYT

-1431 DDGGFNL
+1431 NDGGLNL

-1458 TLAAYRSAY
+1458 TLDTYRSTY

-1480 IYALLHHPEYREKY
+1480 IYALLHHSEYREKY
-1494 AADLKKMLPRIPLVK
+1494 AADLKKMLPRIPLAK

-1514 SRAGRALA
+1514 SRVGRALA
-1522 ELHLGYESVDPYPLD
+1522 ELHLGYESVEPYPLD
-1537 EVASSPAPED
+1537 EVASSPAPEN

-1584 EAYEYQVNGRSA
+1584 EAHEYQVNGRSA

-1614 TNDPNDYCRAVNDPR
+1614 TNDPNDYCRAVNNPR

-1649 GTLPRFEVLENNA
+1649 GTLPRFEVLEDNA

>member
-1 MGYDIYQ
+1 
-8 LTPLGEFM
+8 M
-16 TASGTPADVST
+16 TASGTPADAST
-27 KTSMAFDRLLH
+27 KTSRDFDSLIH
-38 QLRTTSRNPRDKGNR
+38 QLRDTARNTREQGDR
-53 LEYLTKV
+53 LERLTKL
-60 FLTEDNLQ
+60 FLTQDSIQ
-68 RRLYKKVYLW
+68 SRLYKDVHLW
-78 KDWDGR
+78 NEWDGR
-84 ENFGDIGIDLVAENV
+84 EGYGDIGIDLVAENV

-117 AKEHIDSFISASDCD
+117 AKENIDSFIAASGRG

-139 VSTAGK
+139 VSTTDK
-145 WSENAEKMLKN
+145 WSKNAEKMLEEQ
-156 RHMPVRLLGLQAF
+156 RFPVQRMGLQNF
-169 RDSNIDWSTYSPDEP
+169 RDSNIDWSTYSLDESD
-184 GEQQVAHKPHKELRP
+184 EQQVGHKPHKELRP
-199 HQEKAIKAALE
+199 HQDRAITNTLIG
-210 HLQKYDRGQLIM
+210 LQENDRGQLIM

-266 SNEVED
+266 SNEIEG

-278 VCSDTKVGR
+278 VCSDSKVGR
-287 EKKRGGAYADLADLR
+287 ERKRGGANADLADLR

-312 DGVDLAVA
+312 DGAELAKA

-345 AQAAG
+345 AQDAG
-350 IGDFDLIICDEAHRT
+350 VGEFDLIICDEAHRT

-380 IHDDKWVAGRKR
+380 IHDNTCVAGRKR

-418 SMDDVDTFGLP
+418 SMDDMDTFGP
-429 FYRIGFGEAVE
+429 VFYRIGFGEAVE

-449 LVLGVSESQIAT
+449 LVLGVSESQVAT

-505 APMKR
+505 EPMKR
-510 AVAFSRSIK
+510 AVAFNRSIK

-538 RENDDPTDDL
+538 RENDDLTDDL

-649 LGDNKRYKV
+649 LSDNQRYKV

-725 LTFPAQEW
+725 LTFPAQAW

-801 DEEQAIEMLAQHL
+801 DEDQAIEMLAQHL

-920 AALRESFGKS
+920 VALRESFGKS

-1022 SHHLNLPAFRANS
+1022 SHHLDLPAFRANS

-1075 ERIENTYV
+1075 ERITETYV
-1083 ERSTATRKGS
+1083 KNSSGTNMNS
-1093 LYDSYI
+1093 IYDSYI

-1112 GVIAFVSNGSFIDG
+1112 GVIAFIANGSFIDG
-1126 NSADGLRRCLVDEFS
+1126 NAADGLRKCLVGEFS
-1141 KLYVYNLRGN
+1141 KLYVYNLRGGIRGRRGDS
-1151 ARTSGETRKREAGNV
+1151 AKREGDNV
-1166 FGGGSRT
+1166 FDIMT
-1173 PVTICVLVKDPS
+1173 PVAICVLVKDPS
-1185 HTGEAVLHYRDIG
+1185 HTGEAVLRYRDIG

-1204 EKLDIIDREGSI
+1204 EKLDIIAREGSI
-1216 ARTEWEVIVPNA
+1216 ARTDWEVLVPNEA
-1228 EADWVNQRD
+1228 ADWINHRD
-1237 ENYDTY
+1237 ENYGIY

-1249 ATKGKPNTPGIFQFY
+1249 KDKGKPTTPGVFQLY
-1264 SLGLAT
+1264 SRGLAT
-1270 SRDPWVYNFSA
+1270 SRDAWVYNFSEPA
-1281 RGVEENVRRMIEF
+1281 VEDNVRRMIEF
-1294 YNSEVDR
+1294 YNS
-1301 YQQADGAA
+1301 QIG
-1309 KKIKVED
+1309 VEQPD
-1316 FIDFDSTQ
+1316 MDSTKI
-1324 FSWDRVNKSDVARGK
+1324 SWNRSLLNFRAQGRTL
-1339 KGAFDPSKMRASLYR
+1339 AFEQESMRDSLYR
-1354 PFCKQALY
+1354 PFCKQTAY
-1362 FDASNQFNNCV
+1362 FNRELNDMV
-1373 YQLPKLFPTPA
+1373 YQLPKFFPSPA
-1384 HKNIAFG
+1384 HKNIAIMMPAG
-1391 FTGRGATK
+1391 KSA
-1399 EFSVLMVDTLPDY
+1399 EYFSALMLDMIPALTPNGGNQVFP
-1412 ELVSKAQWMSLYT
+1412 LYT
-1425 YEPVVE
+1425 YEPAVE
-1431 DDGGFNL
+1431 EDGGFNL

-1458 TLAAYRSAY
+1458 TLAAYRGTY

-1494 AADLKKMLPRIPLVK
+1494 AADLMKMLPRIPLVK
-1509 GFWEY
+1509 GFWDY
-1514 SRAGRALA
+1514 SRVGCALSK
-1522 ELHLGYESVDPYPLD
+1522 LHLGYESVEPYPLD
-1537 EVASSPAPED
+1537 EVVSSPAPED
-1547 LEERF
+1547 LEECF
-1552 EFYRVQKLQFGP
+1552 EFYRVQKLEFGP

-1609 KKSLI
+1609 KESLI
-1614 TNDPNDYCRAVNDPR
+1614 TNDPNDYCRAVNNPR
-1629 YIVDLI
+1629 YIVDLV

-1649 GTLPRFEVLENNA
+1649 GTLPRFEVLEDNA

>member
-1 MGYDIYQ
+1 
-8 LTPLGEFM
+8 M
-16 TASGTPADVST
+16 TASGTPADAST
-27 KTSMAFDRLLH
+27 KTSRDFDSLIH
-38 QLRTTSRNPRDKGNR
+38 QLRDTARNTREQGDR
-53 LEYLTKV
+53 LERLTKL
-60 FLTEDNLQ
+60 FLTQDSIQ
-68 RRLYKKVYLW
+68 SRLYKDVHLW
-78 KDWDGR
+78 NEWEGR
-84 ENFGDIGIDLVAENV
+84 EGYGDIGIDLVAENV

-105 IQCKFYDEHSTI
+105 IQCKFYDEQSTI
-117 AKEHIDSFISASDCD
+117 AKENIDSFISASGRE

-139 VSTAGK
+139 VSTTDK
-145 WSENAEKMLKN
+145 WSKNAEKMLEEQ
-156 RHMPVRLLGLQAF
+156 RFPVQRMGLQNF
-169 RDSNIDWSTYSPDEP
+169 RDSNIDWSTYSLDDPS
-184 GEQQVAHKPHKELRP
+184 EQQVGHKPHKELRP
-199 HQEKAIKAALE
+199 HQDRAITNTLIG
-210 HLQKYDRGQLIM
+210 LQENDRGQLIM

-266 SNEVED
+266 SNEIEG

-278 VCSDTKVGR
+278 VCSDSKVGR
-287 EKKRGGAYADLADLR
+287 ERKRGGANDDLADLR
-302 VEDLQLPATT
+302 VEDLQIPATT
-312 DGVDLAVA
+312 DGTKLANA

-350 IGDFDLIICDEAHRT
+350 VGDFDLIICDEAHRT

-380 IHDDKWVAGRKR
+380 IHDDTCVAGRKR

-418 SMDDVDTFGLP
+418 SMDDMDTFGP
-429 FYRIGFGEAVE
+429 VFYRIGFGEAVE

-449 LVLGVSESQIAT
+449 LVLGVSESQVAT

-505 APMKR
+505 EPMKR
-510 AVAFSRSIK
+510 AVAFNRSIK

-538 RENDDPTDDL
+538 RENDDLTDDL

-577 EGPICRIL
+577 EGKICRIL

-649 LGDNKRYKV
+649 LSDNQRYKV

-720 AEQTT
+720 GEQTT

-776 APESELRTVF
+776 SPESELRTVF

-801 DEEQAIEMLAQHL
+801 DEDQAIEMLAQHL
-814 ITQPVFDA
+814 ITKPVFDA

-860 AFYESVQRRVKD
+860 AFYESVQRRVKG
-872 LDNAAAKQ
+872 LDSAAAKQ

-920 AALRESFGKS
+920 VALRESFGKS

-972 ANEIVLLSYYI
+972 ANELVLLSYYI

-1052 PPYSAG
+1052 PPYSSG

-1075 ERIENTYV
+1075 ERIAETYAQN
-1083 ERSTATRKGS
+1083 SSGTNKNS
-1093 LYDSYI
+1093 IYDSYI

-1126 NSADGLRRCLVDEFS
+1126 NAADGLRKCLVGEFS

-1204 EKLDIIDREGSI
+1204 EKLDIIAQEGSI
-1216 ARTEWEVIVPNA
+1216 AHTEWEVIVPNEA
-1228 EADWVNQRD
+1228 ADWINQRD
-1237 ENYDTY
+1237 EKYDTY

-1249 ATKGKPNTPGIFQFY
+1249 ATKGKPNTPGVFQLY
-1264 SLGLAT
+1264 SNGLK
-1270 SRDPWVYNFSA
+1270 SNRDPWVYNFSA
-1281 RGVEENVRRMIEF
+1281 RAVEENMHRMIEF
-1294 YNSEVDR
+1294 YNS
-1301 YQQADGAA
+1301 QIG
-1309 KKIKVED
+1309 VEQPD
-1316 FIDFDSTQ
+1316 MDSTKIAWNRSLLTFRAQ
-1324 FSWDRVNKSDVARGK
+1324 GRAL
-1339 KGAFDPSKMRASLYR
+1339 AFEQESMRNSLYR
-1354 PFCKQALY
+1354 PFCKQTAY
-1362 FDASNQFNNCV
+1362 FNRELNDMV

-1399 EFSVLMVDTLPDY
+1399 EFSVLMVDTLPDL
-1412 ELVSKAQWMSLYT
+1412 ESISKAQWMSLYT

-1431 DDGGFNL
+1431 NDGGLNL

-1458 TLAAYRSAY
+1458 TLDTYRSTY

-1480 IYALLHHPEYREKY
+1480 IYALLHHSEYREKY

-1514 SRAGRALA
+1514 SRIGRALA
-1522 ELHLGYESVDPYPLD
+1522 ELHLGYESVEPYPLD

-1547 LEERF
+1547 LEECF
-1552 EFYRVQKLQFGP
+1552 EFYQVQKLQFGP

-1649 GTLPRFEVLENNA
+1649 GTLPRFEVLEDNA

>member
-1 MGYDIYQ
+1 
-8 LTPLGEFM
+8 M

-27 KTSMAFDRLLH
+27 KTSMDFDGLIH
-38 QLRTTSRNPRDKGNR
+38 QLRDTARNTREQGDR
-53 LEYLTKV
+53 LERLTKL
-60 FLTEDNLQ
+60 FLTQDSIQ
-68 RRLYKKVYLW
+68 SRLYKGVHLW
-78 KDWDGR
+78 NEWDGR
-84 ENFGDIGIDLVAENV
+84 EGFGDIGIDLVAENV

-105 IQCKFYDEHSTI
+105 IQCKFYDEQSTI
-117 AKEHIDSFISASDCD
+117 AKENIDSFIAASGRE

-139 VSTAGK
+139 VSTTDK
-145 WSENAEKMLKN
+145 WSKNAEKMLEEQ
-156 RHMPVRLLGLQAF
+156 RFPVQRMGLQNF
-169 RDSNIDWSTYSPDEP
+169 RDSNIDWSTYSLDESD
-184 GEQQVAHKPHKELRP
+184 EQQVGHKPHKELRE
-199 HQEKAIKAALE
+199 HQDRAITNTLIG
-210 HLQKYDRGQLIM
+210 LQENDRGQLIM

-266 SNEVED
+266 SNEVEG

-278 VCSDTKVGR
+278 VCSDSKVGR
-287 EKKRGGAYADLADLR
+287 ERKHGGANDDLDDLADLR
-302 VEDLQLPATT
+302 VEDLQIPATT
-312 DGVDLAVA
+312 DGAKLANA
-320 MNANPLDEGLEVVFS
+320 MNANTLDEGLEVVFS

-350 IGDFDLIICDEAHRT
+350 IGEFDLIICDEAHRT

-380 IHDDKWVAGRKR
+380 IHDDKCVAGRKR

-418 SMDDVDTFGLP
+418 SMDDMDTFGP
-429 FYRIGFGEAVE
+429 VFYRIGFGEAVE

-449 LVLGVSESQIAT
+449 LVLGVSESQVAT
-461 SFQNLLAD
+461 SFQSLLAN
-469 ESNELAIDDV
+469 ESNELVIDDV

-499 SFGDDL
+499 SFGDDI

-510 AVAFSRSIK
+510 AVAFNRSIK

-531 VRINLRN
+531 VRMNLR
-538 RENDDPTDDL
+538 RPENDDLTDDL

-643 MSTAQA
+643 VSTAQA
-649 LGDNKRYKV
+649 LNDNDRYKV

-712 APEDSITP
+712 APDDSITP
-720 AEQTT
+720 GVQTT
-725 LTFPAQEW
+725 LTFPAQKW

-741 VDKVGTREYWDD
+741 VDKVGTREYWSD

-776 APESELRTVF
+776 VPESELRTVF
-786 AQFVEGLQQTLNPAI
+786 AQFVEGLRQTLNPSI

-814 ITQPVFDA
+814 ITKPVFDA

-860 AFYESVQRRVKD
+860 AFYESVQRRVKG

-908 VPVVDYILRSAD
+908 VPVVDYILCSAD
-920 AALRESFGKS
+920 VALRESFGKS

-1022 SHHLNLPAFRANS
+1022 SHHLDLPAFRANS

-1058 QNSANDNNQNEK
+1058 QKKANDNNQNEK

-1083 ERSTATRKGS
+1083 AHSTATLKNS
-1093 LYDSYI
+1093 MYDSYI

-1112 GVIAFVSNGSFIDG
+1112 GVIAFISNGSFIDG
-1126 NSADGLRRCLVDEFS
+1126 KAADGLRKCLVDEFS
-1141 KLYVYNLRGN
+1141 KLYVYNLRGQAIN
-1151 ARTSGETRKREAGNV
+1151 ISGQARKREAGNV

-1173 PVTICVLVKDPS
+1173 SIAICVLVKDPS
-1185 HTGEAVLHYRDIG
+1185 HTGEAVLRYRDIG

-1204 EKLDIIDREGSI
+1204 EKLGIIDREGSI
-1216 ARTEWEVIVPNA
+1216 AHTEWEVIVPNEA
-1228 EADWVNQRD
+1228 ADWINQRD
-1237 ENYDTY
+1237 EKYDTY

-1249 ATKGKPNTPGIFQFY
+1249 ATKGKPNTPGIFQLY
-1264 SLGLAT
+1264 SNGLKT
-1270 SRDPWVYNFSA
+1270 NRDAWVYNFSTRA
-1281 RGVEENVRRMIEF
+1281 VEENVRRMIEF

-1301 YQQADGAA
+1301 YRQAASPA
-1309 KKIKVED
+1309 KKIKVDD
-1316 FIDFDSTQ
+1316 FITRDSTQ
-1324 FSWDRVNKSDVARGK
+1324 FSWDAINKTDIVRGK
-1339 KGAFDPSKMRASLYR
+1339 KGTFDPSKVRASLYR
-1354 PFCKQALY
+1354 PFCKQSVY
-1362 FDASNQFNNCV
+1362 FDLTNQFNNRT
-1373 YQLPKLFPTPA
+1373 YQLQKLFPTPD
-1384 HKNIAFG
+1384 HENIAIIASVAG
-1391 FTGRGATK
+1391 TK
-1399 EFSVLMVDTLPDY
+1399 DFSVLITDTLPDLH
-1412 ELVSKAQWMSLYT
+1412 LVGDAQTFSLYT

-1431 DDGGFNL
+1431 DDGGFNF

-1445 VDGYTRKE
+1445 VDGYTRRE

-1458 TLAAYRSAY
+1458 TLATYRGTY

-1494 AADLKKMLPRIPLVK
+1494 VADLKKMLPRIPLVK

-1514 SRAGRALA
+1514 SHAGRALA
-1522 ELHLGYESVDPYPLD
+1522 ELHLGYESVEPYPLD

-1547 LEERF
+1547 SEERF
-1552 EFYRVQKLQFGP
+1552 EFYRVQKMKFES

-1584 EAYEYQVNGRSA
+1584 EAYEYQVNGKSA
-1596 LEWVIDRYQVKTD
+1596 LGWVVDRYQVKPD
-1609 KKSLI
+1609 KDSNI

-1649 GTLPRFEVLENNA
+1649 GTLPRFEVLEDNA

>member
-1 MGYDIYQ
+1 
-8 LTPLGEFM
+8 M

-27 KTSMAFDRLLH
+27 KTSMAFDNLLH
-38 QLRTTSRNPRDKGNR
+38 QLRTTALHTRDQGDR
-53 LEYLTKV
+53 LERLTKE
-60 FLTEDNLQ
+60 FLTKDSIQ
-68 RRLYKKVYLW
+68 SRLYKKVYLW

-117 AKEHIDSFISASDCD
+117 AKEHIDSFISASGRK

-139 VSTAGK
+139 VSTTDK
-145 WSENAEKMLKN
+145 WSKNAEKMLEEQ
-156 RHMPVRLLGLQAF
+156 RFPVQRMGLQTF
-169 RDSNIDWSTYSPDEP
+169 RDSNIDWSTYSLDDP
-184 GEQQVAHKPHKELRP
+184 GEQQVGYKPHKELRP
-199 HQEKAIKAALE
+199 HQDIAITRTLKG
-210 HLQKYDRGQLIM
+210 LQKADRGQLIM

-266 SNEVED
+266 SNEIEG

-278 VCSDTKVGR
+278 VCSDSKVGR
-287 EKKRGGAYADLADLR
+287 EKKRGGANADLADLR

-312 DGVDLAVA
+312 DGAELAAA

-340 DAVSA
+340 DAVSE

-350 IGDFDLIICDEAHRT
+350 IGEFDLIICDEAHRT

-418 SMDDVDTFGLP
+418 SMDDVDTFGIP

-505 APMKR
+505 EPMKR

-649 LGDNKRYKV
+649 LSDNKRYKV

-720 AEQTT
+720 GEQTT

-801 DEEQAIEMLAQHL
+801 DEDQAIEMLAQHL

-908 VPVVDYILRSAD
+908 VPVVDYILHSAD
-920 AALRESFGKS
+920 VALRESFGKS

-972 ANEIVLLSYYI
+972 ANELVLLSYYI

-998 HGLGSEY
+998 YGLGTEY

-1052 PPYSAG
+1052 PPYSSG
-1058 QNSANDNNQNEK
+1058 QNNANDNNQNEK

-1075 ERIENTYV
+1075 ERIAETYV
-1083 ERSTATRKGS
+1083 KNSSGTNKNS
-1093 LYDSYI
+1093 IYDSYI

-1126 NSADGLRRCLVDEFS
+1126 NAADGLRKCLVGEFS

-1204 EKLDIIDREGSI
+1204 EKLDIIAQEGSI
-1216 ARTEWEVIVPNA
+1216 AHTEWEVIVPNEA
-1228 EADWVNQRD
+1228 ADWINQRD
-1237 ENYDTY
+1237 EKYDTY

-1249 ATKGKPNTPGIFQFY
+1249 ATKGKPNTPGVFQLY
-1264 SLGLAT
+1264 SNGLK
-1270 SRDPWVYNFSA
+1270 SNRDPWVYNFSA
-1281 RGVEENVRRMIEF
+1281 QAVEENMHRMIEF
-1294 YNSEVDR
+1294 YNS
-1301 YQQADGAA
+1301 QIG
-1309 KKIKVED
+1309 VEQPD
-1316 FIDFDSTQ
+1316 MDSTKIAWNRSLLTFRAQ
-1324 FSWDRVNKSDVARGK
+1324 GRAL
-1339 KGAFDPSKMRASLYR
+1339 AFEQESMRNSLYR
-1354 PFCKQALY
+1354 PFCKQTAY
-1362 FDASNQFNNCV
+1362 FNRELNDMV

-1384 HKNIAFG
+1384 HENVAI
-1391 FTGRGATK
+1391 
-1399 EFSVLMVDTLPDY
+1399 TLPGPGSAGEFYALAVDMIPA
-1412 ELVSKAQWMSLYT
+1412 LGVATSLQVFSLYT

-1431 DDGGFNL
+1431 DDGGLNL

-1458 TLAAYRSAY
+1458 TLAAYRSTY
-1467 GDEGIAKEDIFYY
+1467 GDAGIAKEDIFYY

-1514 SRAGRALA
+1514 SRVGRALA
-1522 ELHLGYESVDPYPLD
+1522 ELHLGYESVEPYPLD
-1537 EVASSPAPED
+1537 EVVSSPAPED

-1552 EFYRVQKLQFGP
+1552 EFYRVQKMKFGP

-1569 RIKYNGHLTLKGIPE
+1569 RIQYNGHLTLKGIPE
-1584 EAYEYQVNGRSA
+1584 EVYNYILMGNRSA

-1614 TNDPNDYCRAVNDPR
+1614 TNDPNDYCRAVNNPR

-1649 GTLPRFEVLENNA
+1649 GTLPRFEVLEDNA

>member
-1 MGYDIYQ
+1 
-8 LTPLGEFM
+8 M

-27 KTSMAFDRLLH
+27 KTSMAFDNLLH
-38 QLRTTSRNPRDKGNR
+38 QLRTTALHTRDQGDR
-53 LEYLTKV
+53 LERLTKE
-60 FLTEDNLQ
+60 FLTKDSIQ
-68 RRLYKKVYLW
+68 SRLYKKVYLW

-105 IQCKFYDEHSTI
+105 IQCKFYDEQSTI
-117 AKEHIDSFISASDCD
+117 AKEHIDSFISASGRK

-139 VSTAGK
+139 VSTTDK
-145 WSENAEKMLKN
+145 WSKNAEKMLEEQ
-156 RHMPVRLLGLQAF
+156 RFPVQRMGLQTF
-169 RDSNIDWSTYSPDEP
+169 RDSNIDWSTYSLDDP
-184 GEQQVAHKPHKELRP
+184 GEQQVGYKPHKELRP
-199 HQEKAIKAALE
+199 HQDIAITRTLKG
-210 HLQKYDRGQLIM
+210 LQKDDRGQLIM

-266 SNEVED
+266 SNEIEG

-278 VCSDTKVGR
+278 VCSDSKVGR
-287 EKKRGGAYADLADLR
+287 EKKRGGANADLADLR

-312 DGVDLAVA
+312 DGAELAKA

-340 DAVSA
+340 DAVSE

-350 IGDFDLIICDEAHRT
+350 IGEFDLIICDEAHRT

-418 SMDDVDTFGLP
+418 SMDDMDTFGP
-429 FYRIGFGEAVE
+429 VFYRIGFGEAVE

-449 LVLGVSESQIAT
+449 LVLGVSESQVAT

-649 LGDNKRYKV
+649 LSDNQRYKV

-770 HLLDEA
+770 HLLDKA
-776 APESELRTVF
+776 SPESELRTIF

-801 DEEQAIEMLAQHL
+801 DEDQAIEMLAQHL
-814 ITQPVFDA
+814 ITKPVFDA

-920 AALRESFGKS
+920 VALRESFGKS

-972 ANEIVLLSYYI
+972 ANELVLLSYYI

-998 HGLGSEY
+998 HGLGAEY

-1052 PPYSAG
+1052 PPYSSG

-1083 ERSTATRKGS
+1083 ARSTATLKNS
-1093 LYDSYI
+1093 IYDSYI

-1126 NSADGLRRCLVDEFS
+1126 NAADGLRKSLVDEFS

-1151 ARTSGETRKREAGNV
+1151 QRTSGEQSRREGGKI
-1166 FGGGSRT
+1166 FGSGSRT

-1204 EKLDIIDREGSI
+1204 EKLDIIAREGSI
-1216 ARTEWEVIVPNA
+1216 AHTEWEVIVPNEA
-1228 EADWVNQRD
+1228 ADWINQRD
-1237 ENYDTY
+1237 EKYDTY

-1249 ATKGKPNTPGIFQFY
+1249 ATKGKPNTPGVFQLY
-1264 SLGLAT
+1264 SNGLK
-1270 SRDPWVYNFSA
+1270 SNRDAWVYNFSA
-1281 RGVEENVRRMIEF
+1281 EKVLENIMSMVSF
-1294 YNSEVDR
+1294 
-1301 YQQADGAA
+1301 YQQQLTHEKPNMDPTKISWSPALLAA
-1309 KKIKVED
+1309 HKSHKDIKV
-1316 FIDFDSTQ
+1316 
-1324 FSWDRVNKSDVARGK
+1324 VATSIRE
-1339 KGAFDPSKMRASLYR
+1339 SMYR
-1354 PFCKQALY
+1354 PFCKEQLY
-1362 FDASNQFNNCV
+1362 SEPSLIERPGLLSKF
-1373 YQLPKLFPTPA
+1373 FPTPN
-1384 HKNIAFG
+1384 HKNVAI
-1391 FTGRGATK
+1391 
-1399 EFSVLMVDTLPDY
+1399 TLPGPGSAGEFYALAIDMIPA
-1412 ELVSKAQWMSLYT
+1412 LGVATSLQVFSLYT

-1438 NLGGGEV
+1438 NLDGGEV

-1458 TLAAYRSAY
+1458 TLAAYRSTY

-1514 SRAGRALA
+1514 SRVGRALA
-1522 ELHLGYESVDPYPLD
+1522 ELHLGYESVEPYPLD
-1537 EVASSPAPED
+1537 EVVSSPAPED

-1584 EAYEYQVNGRSA
+1584 EVYNYILMGNRSA

-1649 GTLPRFEVLENNA
+1649 GTLPRFEVLEDNA

>member
-1 MGYDIYQ
+1 
-8 LTPLGEFM
+8 M
-16 TASGTPADVST
+16 TASGAPADVST
-27 KTSMAFDRLLH
+27 KTSMDFDGLIH
-38 QLRTTSRNPRDKGNR
+38 QLRDTARNTREQGDR
-53 LEYLTKV
+53 LERLTKL
-60 FLTEDNLQ
+60 FLTQDSIQ
-68 RRLYKKVYLW
+68 SRLYKGVHLW
-78 KDWDGR
+78 NEWDGR
-84 ENFGDIGIDLVAENV
+84 EGFGDIGIDLVAENV

-105 IQCKFYDEHSTI
+105 IQCKFYDEQSTI
-117 AKEHIDSFISASDCD
+117 AKENIDSFIAASGRE

-139 VSTAGK
+139 VSTTDK
-145 WSENAEKMLKN
+145 WSKNAEKMLEEQ
-156 RHMPVRLLGLQAF
+156 RFPVQRMGLQNF
-169 RDSNIDWSTYSPDEP
+169 RDSNIDWSTYSLDESD
-184 GEQQVAHKPHKELRP
+184 EQQVGHKPHKELRE
-199 HQEKAIKAALE
+199 HQDRAITNTLIG
-210 HLQKYDRGQLIM
+210 LQENDRGQLIM

-266 SNEVED
+266 SNEIEG

-278 VCSDTKVGR
+278 VCSDSKVGR
-287 EKKRGGAYADLADLR
+287 ERKRGGANADLADLR

-312 DGVDLAVA
+312 DGAELAKA

-350 IGDFDLIICDEAHRT
+350 VGEFDLIICDEAHRT

-380 IHDDKWVAGRKR
+380 IHDDKCVAGRKR

-418 SMDDVDTFGLP
+418 SMDDMDTFGP
-429 FYRIGFGEAVE
+429 VFYRIGFGEAVE

-449 LVLGVSESQIAT
+449 LVLGVSESQVAT

-505 APMKR
+505 EPMKR
-510 AVAFSRSIK
+510 AVAFNRSIK

-649 LGDNKRYKV
+649 LSDNQRYKV

-720 AEQTT
+720 GEQTT

-776 APESELRTVF
+776 SPESELRTVF

-801 DEEQAIEMLAQHL
+801 DEDQAIEMLAQHL
-814 ITQPVFDA
+814 ITKPVFDA

-895 PRIAERLGIVFTP
+895 PRTAERLGIVFTP

-920 AALRESFGKS
+920 VALRESFGKS

-972 ANEIVLLSYYI
+972 ANELVLLSYYI

-1052 PPYSAG
+1052 PPYSSG

-1075 ERIENTYV
+1075 ERIAETYAQN
-1083 ERSTATRKGS
+1083 SSGTNKNS
-1093 LYDSYI
+1093 IYDSYI

-1126 NSADGLRRCLVDEFS
+1126 NAADGLRKCLVGEFS

-1204 EKLDIIDREGSI
+1204 EKLDIIAQEGSI
-1216 ARTEWEVIVPNA
+1216 AHTEWEVIVPNEA
-1228 EADWVNQRD
+1228 ADWINQRD
-1237 ENYDTY
+1237 EKYDTY

-1249 ATKGKPNTPGIFQFY
+1249 ATKGKPNTPGVFQLY
-1264 SLGLAT
+1264 SNGLK
-1270 SRDPWVYNFSA
+1270 SNRDPWVYNFSA
-1281 RGVEENVRRMIEF
+1281 RAVEENMHRMIEF
-1294 YNSEVDR
+1294 YNS
-1301 YQQADGAA
+1301 QIG
-1309 KKIKVED
+1309 VEQPD
-1316 FIDFDSTQ
+1316 MDSTKIAWNRSLLTFRAQ
-1324 FSWDRVNKSDVARGK
+1324 GRAL
-1339 KGAFDPSKMRASLYR
+1339 AFEQESMRNSLYR
-1354 PFCKQALY
+1354 PFCKQTAY
-1362 FDASNQFNNCV
+1362 FNRELNDMV

-1399 EFSVLMVDTLPDY
+1399 EFSVLMVDTLPDL
-1412 ELVSKAQWMSLYT
+1412 ESISKAQWMSLYT

-1431 DDGGFNL
+1431 NDGGLNL

-1458 TLAAYRSAY
+1458 TLDTYRSTY

-1480 IYALLHHPEYREKY
+1480 IYALLHHSEYREKY
-1494 AADLKKMLPRIPLVK
+1494 AADLKKMLPRIPLAK

-1514 SRAGRALA
+1514 SRTGRALA
-1522 ELHLGYESVDPYPLD
+1522 ELHLGYESVEPYPLD

-1649 GTLPRFEVLENNA
+1649 GTLPRFEVLEDNA

>member
-1 MGYDIYQ
+1 
-8 LTPLGEFM
+8 M

-27 KTSMAFDRLLH
+27 KTSMAFDNLLH
-38 QLRTTSRNPRDKGNR
+38 QLRTTALHTRDQGDR
-53 LEYLTKV
+53 LERLTKE
-60 FLTEDNLQ
+60 FLTKDSIQ
-68 RRLYKKVYLW
+68 SRLYKKVYLW

-117 AKEHIDSFISASDCD
+117 AKEHIDSFISASGRK

-139 VSTAGK
+139 VSTTDK
-145 WSENAEKMLKN
+145 WSKNAEKMLEEQ
-156 RHMPVRLLGLQAF
+156 RFPVQRMGLQTF
-169 RDSNIDWSTYSPDEP
+169 RDSNIDWSTYSLDDP
-184 GEQQVAHKPHKELRP
+184 GEQQVGYKPHKELRP
-199 HQEKAIKAALE
+199 HQDRAITNTLIG
-210 HLQKYDRGQLIM
+210 LQKDDRGQLIM

-266 SNEVED
+266 SNEIEG

-278 VCSDTKVGR
+278 VCSDSKVGR
-287 EKKRGGAYADLADLR
+287 EKKRGGANADLADLR

-312 DGVDLAVA
+312 DGAELAAA

-340 DAVSA
+340 DAVSE

-350 IGDFDLIICDEAHRT
+350 IGEFDLIICDEAHRT

-418 SMDDVDTFGLP
+418 SMDDVDTFGIP

-499 SFGDDL
+499 SFGDDI

-649 LGDNKRYKV
+649 LSDNKRYKV

-720 AEQTT
+720 GEQTT

-776 APESELRTVF
+776 SPESELRTVF

-801 DEEQAIEMLAQHL
+801 DEDQAIEMLAQHL

-920 AALRESFGKS
+920 VALRESFGRS

-1083 ERSTATRKGS
+1083 ARSTATLKNS
-1093 LYDSYI
+1093 MYDSYI

-1112 GVIAFVSNGSFIDG
+1112 GVIAFISNGSFIDG
-1126 NSADGLRRCLVDEFS
+1126 NAADGLRKCLVDEFS
-1141 KLYVYNLRGN
+1141 KLYVYNLRGGIRGRN
-1151 ARTSGETRKREAGNV
+1151 GDAAKREGNNV
-1166 FGGGSRT
+1166 FDIMT
-1173 PVTICVLVKDPS
+1173 PVAICVLVKDPS

-1204 EKLDIIDREGSI
+1204 EKLDIITREGSI
-1216 ARTEWEVIVPNA
+1216 AHTEWEVIVPNEA
-1228 EADWVNQRD
+1228 ADWINQRD
-1237 ENYDTY
+1237 EHYDTY

-1249 ATKGKPNTPGIFQFY
+1249 ATKGKPNTPGVFQLY
-1264 SLGLAT
+1264 SNGMK
-1270 SRDPWVYNFSA
+1270 SNRDAWVYNFSA
-1281 RGVEENVRRMIEF
+1281 RAVEENVRRMIEF
-1294 YNSEVDR
+1294 YNSQIGVEQPDMDPTKISWSP
-1301 YQQADGAA
+1301 ALLAA
-1309 KKIKVED
+1309 HKNHKDIKV
-1316 FIDFDSTQ
+1316 
-1324 FSWDRVNKSDVARGK
+1324 VAESVRE
-1339 KGAFDPSKMRASLYR
+1339 SMYR
-1354 PFCKQALY
+1354 PFCKEQLY
-1362 FDASNQFNNCV
+1362 SEPSLIERPG
-1373 YQLPKLFPTPA
+1373 QLSKLFPTPA
-1384 HKNIAFG
+1384 HENIAFG
-1391 FTGRGATK
+1391 SVGRGATK
-1399 EFSVLMVDTLPDY
+1399 GFSVLMVDTLPDF
-1412 ELVSKAQWMSLYT
+1412 ELISKAQWMSLYT

-1431 DDGGFNL
+1431 EDGGFNL
-1438 NLGGGEV
+1438 NLGGVEV

-1458 TLAAYRSAY
+1458 TLAAYRSTY

-1494 AADLKKMLPRIPLVK
+1494 AADLKKMLPRIPLAK

-1514 SRAGRALA
+1514 SRVGRALA
-1522 ELHLGYESVDPYPLD
+1522 ELHLGYESVEPYPLD
-1537 EVASSPAPED
+1537 EVASSPAPEG
-1547 LEERF
+1547 LEELF
-1552 EFYRVQKLQFGP
+1552 EFYRVQKLKFGP
-1564 KKDKT
+1564 KKNRT
-1569 RIKYNGHLTLKGIPE
+1569 RIQYNGHLTLKGIPE

-1596 LEWVIDRYQVKTD
+1596 LEWVIDRYQVKTN
-1609 KKSLI
+1609 KESLI
-1614 TNDPNDYCRAVNDPR
+1614 TNDPNDYCRTVNNPR

-1649 GTLPRFEVLENNA
+1649 GTLPRFEVLEDNA

>member
-1 MGYDIYQ
+1 
-8 LTPLGEFM
+8 M

-27 KTSMAFDRLLH
+27 KTSMAFDILLH
-38 QLRTTSRNPRDKGNR
+38 QLRTTALHTRDQGDR
-53 LEYLTKV
+53 LERLTKE
-60 FLTEDNLQ
+60 FLTKDSIQ
-68 RRLYKKVYLW
+68 SRLYKKVYLW

-117 AKEHIDSFISASDCD
+117 AKEHIDSFISASGRK

-139 VSTAGK
+139 VSTTDK
-145 WSENAEKMLKN
+145 WSKNAEKMLEEQ
-156 RHMPVRLLGLQAF
+156 RFPVQRMGLQTF
-169 RDSNIDWSTYSPDEP
+169 RDSNIDWSTYSLDDP
-184 GEQQVAHKPHKELRP
+184 GEQQVGYKPHKELRP
-199 HQEKAIKAALE
+199 HQDRAITNTLIG
-210 HLQKYDRGQLIM
+210 LQKDDRGQLIM

-266 SNEVED
+266 SNEIEG

-278 VCSDTKVGR
+278 VCSDSKVGR
-287 EKKRGGAYADLADLR
+287 EKKRGGANADLADLR

-312 DGVDLAVA
+312 DGAELAAA

-340 DAVSA
+340 DAVSE

-350 IGDFDLIICDEAHRT
+350 IGEFDLIICDEAHRT

-418 SMDDVDTFGLP
+418 SMDDMDTFGP
-429 FYRIGFGEAVE
+429 VFYRIGFGEAVE

-505 APMKR
+505 EPMKR

-649 LGDNKRYKV
+649 LSDNKRYKV

-720 AEQTT
+720 GEQTT

-776 APESELRTVF
+776 SPESELRTVF

-801 DEEQAIEMLAQHL
+801 DEDQAIEMLAQHL

-860 AFYESVQRRVKD
+860 AFYESVQRRVKN

-920 AALRESFGKS
+920 VALRESFGKS

-983 AAINIETVYGEVAKE
+983 AAINIEMVYGEVAKE
-998 HGLGSEY
+998 HGLGAEY

-1052 PPYSAG
+1052 PPYSSG

-1075 ERIENTYV
+1075 ERIAETYV
-1083 ERSTATRKGS
+1083 KHSSGTNKNS
-1093 LYDSYI
+1093 IYDSYI

-1126 NSADGLRRCLVDEFS
+1126 NAADGLRKCLVGEFS

-1204 EKLDIIDREGSI
+1204 EKLDIISQEGSI
-1216 ARTEWEVIVPNA
+1216 AHTEWEVIVPNEA
-1228 EADWVNQRD
+1228 ADWINQRD
-1237 ENYDTY
+1237 EKYDTY

-1249 ATKGKPNTPGIFQFY
+1249 ATKGKPNTPGVFQLY
-1264 SLGLAT
+1264 SNGLK
-1270 SRDPWVYNFSA
+1270 SNRDPWVYNFSA
-1281 RGVEENVRRMIEF
+1281 RAVEENVRRMIEF
-1294 YNSEVDR
+1294 YNSQIGVENPDM
-1301 YQQADGAA
+1301 DPT
-1309 KKIKVED
+1309 KVAWNRSLLA
-1316 FIDFDSTQ
+1316 FRAQ
-1324 FSWDRVNKSDVARGK
+1324 GRVL
-1339 KGAFDPSKMRASLYR
+1339 AFEQESMRNSLYR
-1354 PFCKQALY
+1354 PFCKQTAY
-1362 FDASNQFNNCV
+1362 FNRELNDMV

-1384 HKNIAFG
+1384 HENVAIIASIA
-1391 FTGRGATK
+1391 GAK
-1399 EFSVLMVDTLPDY
+1399 DFSVLITDTLPDLH
-1412 ELVSKAQWMSLYT
+1412 LVGDAQTFSLYT

-1431 DDGGFNL
+1431 DDGGLNL

-1458 TLAAYRSAY
+1458 TLAAYRSTY

-1494 AADLKKMLPRIPLVK
+1494 AADLKKMLPRIPLAK

-1514 SRAGRALA
+1514 SRVGRALA
-1522 ELHLGYESVDPYPLD
+1522 ELHLGYESVEPYPLD
-1537 EVASSPAPED
+1537 EVASSPAPEG

-1584 EAYEYQVNGRSA
+1584 EANEYQVNGRSA

-1614 TNDPNDYCRAVNDPR
+1614 TNDPNDYCRAVNNPR

-1649 GTLPRFEVLENNA
+1649 GSLPRFEVLEDNA

>member
-1 MGYDIYQ
+1 
-8 LTPLGEFM
+8 M

-27 KTSMAFDRLLH
+27 KTSMAFDNLLH
-38 QLRTTSRNPRDKGNR
+38 QLRTTALHTRDQGDR
-53 LEYLTKV
+53 LERLTKE
-60 FLTEDNLQ
+60 FLTKDSIQ
-68 RRLYKKVYLW
+68 SRLYKKVYLW

-117 AKEHIDSFISASDCD
+117 AKEHIDSFISASGRK

-139 VSTAGK
+139 VSTTDK
-145 WSENAEKMLKN
+145 WSKNAEKMLEEQ
-156 RHMPVRLLGLQAF
+156 RFPVQRMGLQTF
-169 RDSNIDWSTYSPDEP
+169 RDSNIDWSTYSLDDP
-184 GEQQVAHKPHKELRP
+184 GEQQVGYKPHKELRP
-199 HQEKAIKAALE
+199 HQDIAITRTLKG
-210 HLQKYDRGQLIM
+210 LQKDDRGQLIM

-266 SNEVED
+266 SNEIEG

-278 VCSDTKVGR
+278 VCSDSKVGR
-287 EKKRGGAYADLADLR
+287 ERKRGGANADLADLR

-312 DGVDLAVA
+312 DGAELAKA

-350 IGDFDLIICDEAHRT
+350 VGEFDLIICDEAHRT

-380 IHDDKWVAGRKR
+380 IHDDKCVAGRKR

-418 SMDDVDTFGLP
+418 SMDDMDTFGP
-429 FYRIGFGEAVE
+429 VFYRIGFGEAVE

-449 LVLGVSESQIAT
+449 LVLGVSESQVAT

-538 RENDDPTDDL
+538 RENDDLTDDL

-649 LGDNKRYKV
+649 LSDNKRYKV

-720 AEQTT
+720 GEQTT

-776 APESELRTVF
+776 SPESELRTVF

-801 DEEQAIEMLAQHL
+801 DEDQAIEMLAQHL

-920 AALRESFGKS
+920 VALRESFGKS

-972 ANEIVLLSYYI
+972 ANELVLLSYYI

-1075 ERIENTYV
+1075 ERIAETYAQ
-1083 ERSTATRKGS
+1083 SSSGTNKNS
-1093 LYDSYI
+1093 IYDSYI

-1126 NSADGLRRCLVDEFS
+1126 NAADGLRKCLVGEFS

-1204 EKLDIIDREGSI
+1204 EKLDIIAQEGSI
-1216 ARTEWEVIVPNA
+1216 AHTEWEVIVPNEA
-1228 EADWVNQRD
+1228 ADWINQRD
-1237 ENYDTY
+1237 EKYDTY

-1249 ATKGKPNTPGIFQFY
+1249 ATKGKPNTPGVFQLY
-1264 SLGLAT
+1264 SNGLQT
-1270 SRDPWVYNFSA
+1270 NRDPWVYNYSVEKLSSNVIRMVKNYNAQFVD
-1281 RGVEENVRRMIEF
+1281 GVKNM
-1294 YNSEVDR
+1294 DPT
-1301 YQQADGAA
+1301 
-1309 KKIKVED
+1309 KIKWSSSLEADYRRKLKLTYNESGVRTSMYRPYAKQ
-1316 FIDFDSTQ
+1316 FVYFDSHLNHRT
-1324 FSWDRVNKSDVARGK
+1324 
-1339 KGAFDPSKMRASLYR
+1339 
-1354 PFCKQALY
+1354 
-1362 FDASNQFNNCV
+1362 
-1373 YQLPKLFPTPA
+1373 YQLKKLFPTPA
-1384 HKNIAFG
+1384 HENIAFG

-1399 EFSVLMVDTLPDY
+1399 EFSVLMVDTLPDL
-1412 ELVSKAQWMSLYT
+1412 ESISKAQWMSLYT
-1425 YEPVVE
+1425 YEPVIE
-1431 DDGGFNL
+1431 DDGGLNL
-1438 NLGGGEV
+1438 NLSGGEV

-1458 TLAAYRSAY
+1458 TLTAYRSTY
-1467 GDEGIAKEDIFYY
+1467 GDESIAKEDIFYY
-1480 IYALLHHPEYREKY
+1480 IYALLHHSEYREKY

-1522 ELHLGYESVDPYPLD
+1522 ELHLGYESVEPYPLD
-1537 EVASSPAPED
+1537 EVVSSPAPED
-1547 LEERF
+1547 PEECF

-1584 EAYEYQVNGRSA
+1584 EANEYQVNGRSA

-1609 KKSLI
+1609 KDSLI

-1649 GTLPRFEVLENNA
+1649 GTLPRFEVLEDNA

>member
-1 MGYDIYQ
+1 
-8 LTPLGEFM
+8 M

-27 KTSMAFDRLLH
+27 KTSMAFDNLLH
-38 QLRTTSRNPRDKGNR
+38 QLRTTALHTRDQGDR
-53 LEYLTKV
+53 LERLTKE
-60 FLTEDNLQ
+60 FLTKDSIQ
-68 RRLYKKVYLW
+68 SRLYKKVYLW

-117 AKEHIDSFISASDCD
+117 AKEHIDSFISASGRK

-139 VSTAGK
+139 VSTTDK
-145 WSENAEKMLKN
+145 WSKNAEKMLEEQ
-156 RHMPVRLLGLQAF
+156 RFPVQRMGLQTF
-169 RDSNIDWSTYSPDEP
+169 RDSNIDWSTYSLDDP
-184 GEQQVAHKPHKELRP
+184 GEQQVGYKPHKELRP
-199 HQEKAIKAALE
+199 HQDIAITRTLKG
-210 HLQKYDRGQLIM
+210 LQKDDRGQLIM

-266 SNEVED
+266 SNEVEG

-278 VCSDTKVGR
+278 VCSDSKVGR
-287 EKKRGGAYADLADLR
+287 EKKRGGANADLADLR

-312 DGVDLAVA
+312 DGAELAAA

-350 IGDFDLIICDEAHRT
+350 VGEFDLIICDEAHRT

-380 IHDDKWVAGRKR
+380 IHDDNWVAGRKR

-418 SMDDVDTFGLP
+418 SMDDMDTFGP
-429 FYRIGFGEAVE
+429 VFYRIGFGEAVE
-440 KGLLTDYKV
+440 KGLLADYKV

-505 APMKR
+505 EPMKR

-649 LGDNKRYKV
+649 LSDNKRYKV

-720 AEQTT
+720 GEQTT

-776 APESELRTVF
+776 SPESELRTVF

-801 DEEQAIEMLAQHL
+801 DEDQAIEMLAQHL

-920 AALRESFGKS
+920 VALRESFGKS

-1052 PPYSAG
+1052 PPYSSG
-1058 QNSANDNNQNEK
+1058 QNNANDNNQNEK

-1075 ERIENTYV
+1075 ERIAETYV
-1083 ERSTATRKGS
+1083 KNSSGTNKNS
-1093 LYDSYI
+1093 IYDSYI

-1126 NSADGLRRCLVDEFS
+1126 NAADGLRKCLVGEFS

-1204 EKLDIIDREGSI
+1204 EKLDIIAQEGSI
-1216 ARTEWEVIVPNA
+1216 AHTEWEVIVPNEA
-1228 EADWVNQRD
+1228 ADWINQRD
-1237 ENYDTY
+1237 EKYDTY

-1249 ATKGKPNTPGIFQFY
+1249 ATKGKPNTPGVFQLY
-1264 SLGLAT
+1264 SNGLK
-1270 SRDPWVYNFSA
+1270 SNRDPWVYNFSA
-1281 RGVEENVRRMIEF
+1281 QAVEENMHRMIEF
-1294 YNSEVDR
+1294 YNS
-1301 YQQADGAA
+1301 QIG
-1309 KKIKVED
+1309 VEQPD
-1316 FIDFDSTQ
+1316 MDSTKIAWNRSLLTFRAQ
-1324 FSWDRVNKSDVARGK
+1324 GRAL
-1339 KGAFDPSKMRASLYR
+1339 AFEQESMRNSLYR
-1354 PFCKQALY
+1354 PFCKQTAY
-1362 FDASNQFNNCV
+1362 FNRELNDMV

-1384 HKNIAFG
+1384 HENVAI
-1391 FTGRGATK
+1391 
-1399 EFSVLMVDTLPDY
+1399 TLPGPGSAGEFYALAVDMIPA
-1412 ELVSKAQWMSLYT
+1412 LGVATSLQVFSLYT

-1431 DDGGFNL
+1431 DDGGLNL

-1458 TLAAYRSAY
+1458 TLAAYRSTY
-1467 GDEGIAKEDIFYY
+1467 GDAGIAKEDIFYY

-1494 AADLKKMLPRIPLVK
+1494 AADLKKMLPCIPLVK

-1514 SRAGRALA
+1514 SRVGRALA

-1537 EVASSPAPED
+1537 EVVSSPAPED

-1552 EFYRVQKLQFGP
+1552 EFYRVQKMKFGP

-1569 RIKYNGHLTLKGIPE
+1569 RIQYNGHLTLKGIPE
-1584 EAYEYQVNGRSA
+1584 EVYNYILMGNRSA

-1614 TNDPNDYCRAVNDPR
+1614 TNDPNDYCRAVNNPR

-1635 KRLVTVS
+1635 KRLVTVA

-1649 GTLPRFEVLENNA
+1649 GTLPRFEVLEDNA

>member
-1 MGYDIYQ
+1 
-8 LTPLGEFM
+8 M
-16 TASGTPADVST
+16 TSSGTPADVST
-27 KTSMAFDRLLH
+27 KTSMDFDRLIH
-38 QLRTTSRNPRDKGNR
+38 QLRDTARNTREQGDR
-53 LEYLTKV
+53 LERLTKL
-60 FLTEDNLQ
+60 FLTQDSIQ
-68 RRLYKKVYLW
+68 SRLYKDVYLW
-78 KDWDGR
+78 NEWDGR
-84 ENFGDIGIDLVAENV
+84 EGYGDIGIDLVAENV

-117 AKEHIDSFISASDCD
+117 AKENIDSFIAASGRG

-139 VSTAGK
+139 VSTTDK
-145 WSENAEKMLKN
+145 WSKNAEKMLEEQ
-156 RHMPVRLLGLQAF
+156 RFPVQRMGLQNF
-169 RDSNIDWSTYSPDEP
+169 RDSNIDWSTYSLDESD
-184 GEQQVAHKPHKELRP
+184 EQQVGHKPHKELRP
-199 HQEKAIKAALE
+199 HQDRAITNTLIG
-210 HLQKYDRGQLIM
+210 LQENDRGQLIM

-266 SNEVED
+266 SNEIEG

-278 VCSDTKVGR
+278 VCSDSKVGR
-287 EKKRGGAYADLADLR
+287 ERKRGGANADLADLR

-312 DGVDLAVA
+312 DGAELAKA

-350 IGDFDLIICDEAHRT
+350 VGDFDLIICDEAHRT

-380 IHDDKWVAGRKR
+380 IHDDKCVSGRKR

-418 SMDDVDTFGLP
+418 SMDDMDTFGP
-429 FYRIGFGEAVE
+429 VFYRIGFGEAVE

-449 LVLGVSESQIAT
+449 LVLGVSESQVAT

-505 APMKR
+505 EPMKR
-510 AVAFSRSIK
+510 AVAFNRSIK

-538 RENDDPTDDL
+538 RENDDLTDDL

-594 VDVPNLDAVLFLN
+594 VDVPNRDAVLFLN

-649 LGDNKRYKV
+649 LSDNQRYKV

-720 AEQTT
+720 GEQTT

-776 APESELRTVF
+776 SPESELRTVF

-801 DEEQAIEMLAQHL
+801 DEDQAIEMLAQHL
-814 ITQPVFDA
+814 ITKPVFDA

-895 PRIAERLGIVFTP
+895 PRTAERLGIVFTP

-920 AALRESFGKS
+920 VALRESFGKS

-972 ANEIVLLSYYI
+972 ANELVLLSYYI

-1052 PPYSAG
+1052 PPYSSG

-1075 ERIENTYV
+1075 ERIAETYAQN
-1083 ERSTATRKGS
+1083 SSGTNKNS
-1093 LYDSYI
+1093 IYDSYI

-1126 NSADGLRRCLVDEFS
+1126 NAADGLRKCLVGEFS

-1204 EKLDIIDREGSI
+1204 EKLDIIAQEGSI
-1216 ARTEWEVIVPNA
+1216 AHTEWEVIVPNEA
-1228 EADWVNQRD
+1228 ADWINQRD
-1237 ENYDTY
+1237 EKYDTY

-1249 ATKGKPNTPGIFQFY
+1249 ATKGKPNTPGVFQLY
-1264 SLGLAT
+1264 SNGLK
-1270 SRDPWVYNFSA
+1270 SNRDPWVYNFSA
-1281 RGVEENVRRMIEF
+1281 RAVEENMHRMIEF
-1294 YNSEVDR
+1294 YNS
-1301 YQQADGAA
+1301 QIG
-1309 KKIKVED
+1309 VEQPD
-1316 FIDFDSTQ
+1316 MDSTKIAWNRSLLTFRAQ
-1324 FSWDRVNKSDVARGK
+1324 GRAL
-1339 KGAFDPSKMRASLYR
+1339 AFEQESMRNSLYR
-1354 PFCKQALY
+1354 PFCKQTAY
-1362 FDASNQFNNCV
+1362 FNRELNDMV

-1399 EFSVLMVDTLPDY
+1399 EFSVLMVDTLPDL
-1412 ELVSKAQWMSLYT
+1412 ESISKAQWMSLYT

-1431 DDGGFNL
+1431 NDGGLNL

-1458 TLAAYRSAY
+1458 TLDTYRSTY

-1480 IYALLHHPEYREKY
+1480 IYALLHHSEYREKY

-1514 SRAGRALA
+1514 SRTGRALA
-1522 ELHLGYESVDPYPLD
+1522 ELHLGYESVEPYPLD

-1649 GTLPRFEVLENNA
+1649 GTLPRFEVLEDNA

>member
-1 MGYDIYQ
+1 
-8 LTPLGEFM
+8 M

-27 KTSMAFDRLLH
+27 KTSMAFDNLLH
-38 QLRTTSRNPRDKGNR
+38 QLRTTALHTRDQGDR
-53 LEYLTKV
+53 LERLTKE
-60 FLTEDNLQ
+60 FLTKDSIQ
-68 RRLYKKVYLW
+68 SRLYKKVYLW

-117 AKEHIDSFISASDCD
+117 AKEHIDSFISASGRK

-139 VSTAGK
+139 VSTTDK
-145 WSENAEKMLKN
+145 WSKNAEKMLEEQ
-156 RHMPVRLLGLQAF
+156 RFPVQRMGLQTF
-169 RDSNIDWSTYSPDEP
+169 RDSNIDWSTYSLDDP
-184 GEQQVAHKPHKELRP
+184 GEQQVGYKPHKELRP
-199 HQEKAIKAALE
+199 HQDIAITRTLKG
-210 HLQKYDRGQLIM
+210 LQKDDRGQLIM

-266 SNEVED
+266 SNEIEG

-278 VCSDTKVGR
+278 VCSDSKVGR
-287 EKKRGGAYADLADLR
+287 EKKRGGANADLADLR

-312 DGVDLAVA
+312 DGAELAAA

-340 DAVSA
+340 DAVSE

-350 IGDFDLIICDEAHRT
+350 IGEFDLIICDEAHRT

-380 IHDDKWVAGRKR
+380 IHDDNWVAGRKR

-418 SMDDVDTFGLP
+418 SMDDVDTFGVP

-505 APMKR
+505 EPMKR

-649 LGDNKRYKV
+649 LSDNKRYKV

-720 AEQTT
+720 GEQTT

-776 APESELRTVF
+776 SPESELRTVF

-801 DEEQAIEMLAQHL
+801 DEDQAIEMLAQHL

-920 AALRESFGKS
+920 VALRESFGKS

-972 ANEIVLLSYYI
+972 ANELVLLSYYI

-1075 ERIENTYV
+1075 ERIAETYAQ
-1083 ERSTATRKGS
+1083 SSSGTNKNS
-1093 LYDSYI
+1093 IYDSYI

-1126 NSADGLRRCLVDEFS
+1126 NAADGLRKCLVGEFS

-1204 EKLDIIDREGSI
+1204 EKLDIIAQEGSI
-1216 ARTEWEVIVPNA
+1216 AHTEWEVIVPNEA
-1228 EADWVNQRD
+1228 ADWINQRD
-1237 ENYDTY
+1237 EKYDTY

-1249 ATKGKPNTPGIFQFY
+1249 ATKGKPNTPGVFQLY
-1264 SLGLAT
+1264 SNGLQT
-1270 SRDPWVYNFSA
+1270 NRDPWVYNYSVEKLSSNVIRMVKNYNAQFVD
-1281 RGVEENVRRMIEF
+1281 GVKNM
-1294 YNSEVDR
+1294 DPT
-1301 YQQADGAA
+1301 
-1309 KKIKVED
+1309 KIKWSSSLEADYRRKLKLTYNESGVRTSMYRPYAKQ
-1316 FIDFDSTQ
+1316 FVYFDSHLNHRT
-1324 FSWDRVNKSDVARGK
+1324 
-1339 KGAFDPSKMRASLYR
+1339 
-1354 PFCKQALY
+1354 
-1362 FDASNQFNNCV
+1362 
-1373 YQLPKLFPTPA
+1373 YQLKKLFPTPA
-1384 HKNIAFG
+1384 HENIAFG

-1399 EFSVLMVDTLPDY
+1399 EFSVLMVDTLPDL
-1412 ELVSKAQWMSLYT
+1412 ESISKAQWMSLYT
-1425 YEPVVE
+1425 YEPVIE
-1431 DDGGFNL
+1431 DDGGLNL
-1438 NLGGGEV
+1438 NLSGGEV

-1458 TLAAYRSAY
+1458 TLTAYRSTY
-1467 GDEGIAKEDIFYY
+1467 GDESIAKEDIFYY
-1480 IYALLHHPEYREKY
+1480 IYALLHHSEYREKY
-1494 AADLKKMLPRIPLVK
+1494 AADLKKMLPRIPLVR

-1522 ELHLGYESVDPYPLD
+1522 ELHLGYESVEPYPLD
-1537 EVASSPAPED
+1537 EVVSSPAPED
-1547 LEERF
+1547 PEECF

-1584 EAYEYQVNGRSA
+1584 EANEYQVNGRSA

-1609 KKSLI
+1609 KDSLI

-1649 GTLPRFEVLENNA
+1649 GTLPRFEVLEDNA

>member
-1 MGYDIYQ
+1 
-8 LTPLGEFM
+8 M
-16 TASGTPADVST
+16 TSSGTPADVST
-27 KTSMAFDRLLH
+27 KTSMDFDRLIH
-38 QLRTTSRNPRDKGNR
+38 QLRDTARNTREQGDR
-53 LEYLTKV
+53 LERLTKL
-60 FLTEDNLQ
+60 FLTQDSIQ
-68 RRLYKKVYLW
+68 SRLYKDVYLW
-78 KDWDGR
+78 NEWDGR
-84 ENFGDIGIDLVAENV
+84 EGYGDIGIDLVAENV
-99 DGGVTA
+99 DGGITA

-117 AKEHIDSFISASDCD
+117 AKENIDSFIAASGRG

-139 VSTAGK
+139 VSTTDK
-145 WSENAEKMLKN
+145 WSKNAEKMLEEQ
-156 RHMPVRLLGLQAF
+156 RFPVQRMGLQNF
-169 RDSNIDWSTYSPDEP
+169 RDSNIDWSTYSLDESD
-184 GEQQVAHKPHKELRP
+184 EQQVGHKPHKELRP
-199 HQEKAIKAALE
+199 HQDRAITNALNGLKE
-210 HLQKYDRGQLIM
+210 NDRGQLIM

-266 SNEVED
+266 SNEIEG

-278 VCSDTKVGR
+278 VCSDSKVGR
-287 EKKRGGAYADLADLR
+287 ERKRGGANADLADLR

-312 DGVDLAVA
+312 DGAELAKA

-380 IHDDKWVAGRKR
+380 IHDNKYVAGRKR

-407 FQASEKAAVLC
+407 YQASEKAAVLC
-418 SMDDVDTFGLP
+418 SMDDMDTFGP
-429 FYRIGFGEAVE
+429 VFYRIGFGEAVE

-449 LVLGVSESQIAT
+449 LVLGVSESQVAT

-499 SFGDDL
+499 SFGDDI

-510 AVAFSRSIK
+510 AVAFNRSIK

-538 RENDDPTDDL
+538 RENDDLTDDL

-554 IDGGFNAQSRAELLN
+554 VDGGFNAQSRAELLN

-649 LGDNKRYKV
+649 LSDNQRYKV

-720 AEQTT
+720 GEQTT

-776 APESELRTVF
+776 SPESELRTIF

-801 DEEQAIEMLAQHL
+801 DEDQAIEMLAQHL
-814 ITQPVFDA
+814 ITKPVFDA

-895 PRIAERLGIVFTP
+895 PRTAERLGIVFTP
-908 VPVVDYILRSAD
+908 VPVVDYILCSAD
-920 AALRESFGKS
+920 VALRESFGKS

-972 ANEIVLLSYYI
+972 ANELVLLSYYI

-1022 SHHLNLPAFRANS
+1022 SHHLDLPAFRANS

-1075 ERIENTYV
+1075 ERITETYV
-1083 ERSTATRKGS
+1083 KNSSGTNMNS
-1093 LYDSYI
+1093 IYDSYI

-1112 GVIAFVSNGSFIDG
+1112 GVIAFIANGSFIDG
-1126 NSADGLRRCLVDEFS
+1126 NAADGLRKCLVGEFS
-1141 KLYVYNLRGN
+1141 KLYVYNLRGGIRGRRGDS
-1151 ARTSGETRKREAGNV
+1151 AKREGDNV
-1166 FGGGSRT
+1166 FDIMT
-1173 PVTICVLVKDPS
+1173 PVAICVLVKDPS
-1185 HTGEAVLHYRDIG
+1185 HTGEAVLRYRDIG

-1204 EKLDIIDREGSI
+1204 EKLDIIAREGSI
-1216 ARTEWEVIVPNA
+1216 ARTDWEVLVPNEA
-1228 EADWVNQRD
+1228 ADWINHRD
-1237 ENYDTY
+1237 ENYGIY

-1249 ATKGKPNTPGIFQFY
+1249 KDKGKPTTPGVFQLY
-1264 SLGLAT
+1264 SRGLAT
-1270 SRDPWVYNFSA
+1270 SRDAWVYNFSEPA
-1281 RGVEENVRRMIEF
+1281 VEDNVRRMIEF
-1294 YNSEVDR
+1294 YNS
-1301 YQQADGAA
+1301 QIG
-1309 KKIKVED
+1309 VEQPD
-1316 FIDFDSTQ
+1316 MDSTKI
-1324 FSWDRVNKSDVARGK
+1324 SWNRSLLNFRAQGRTL
-1339 KGAFDPSKMRASLYR
+1339 AFEQESMRDSLYR
-1354 PFCKQALY
+1354 PFCKQTAY
-1362 FDASNQFNNCV
+1362 FNRELNDMV
-1373 YQLPKLFPTPA
+1373 YQLPKFFPSPA
-1384 HKNIAFG
+1384 HKNIAIMMPAG
-1391 FTGRGATK
+1391 KSA
-1399 EFSVLMVDTLPDY
+1399 EYFSALMLDMIPALTPNGGNQVFP
-1412 ELVSKAQWMSLYT
+1412 LYT
-1425 YEPVVE
+1425 YEPAVE
-1431 DDGGFNL
+1431 EDGGFNL

-1458 TLAAYRSAY
+1458 TLAAYRGTY

-1494 AADLKKMLPRIPLVK
+1494 AADLMKMLPRIPLVK
-1509 GFWEY
+1509 GFWDY
-1514 SRAGRALA
+1514 SRVGCALSK
-1522 ELHLGYESVDPYPLD
+1522 LHLGYESVEPYPLD
-1537 EVASSPAPED
+1537 EVVSSPAPED
-1547 LEERF
+1547 LEECF
-1552 EFYRVQKLQFGP
+1552 EFYRVQKLEFGP

-1609 KKSLI
+1609 KESLI

-1649 GTLPRFEVLENNA
+1649 GTLPRFEVLEDNA

>member
-1 MGYDIYQ
+1 
-8 LTPLGEFM
+8 M
-16 TASGTPADVST
+16 TASGTPADAST
-27 KTSMAFDRLLH
+27 KTSRDFDSLIH
-38 QLRTTSRNPRDKGNR
+38 QLRDTARNTREQGDR
-53 LEYLTKV
+53 LERLTKL
-60 FLTEDNLQ
+60 FLTQDSIQ
-68 RRLYKKVYLW
+68 SRLYKGVHLW
-78 KDWDGR
+78 NEWDGR
-84 ENFGDIGIDLVAENV
+84 EGFGDIGIDLVAENV

-105 IQCKFYDEHSTI
+105 IQCKFYDEQSTI
-117 AKEHIDSFISASDCD
+117 AKENIDSFIAASGRE

-139 VSTAGK
+139 VSTTDK
-145 WSENAEKMLKN
+145 WSKNAEKMLEEQ
-156 RHMPVRLLGLQAF
+156 RFPVQRMGLQNF
-169 RDSNIDWSTYSPDEP
+169 RDSNIDWSTYSLDDPS
-184 GEQQVAHKPHKELRP
+184 EQQVGHKPHKELRP
-199 HQEKAIKAALE
+199 HQDRAITNTLIG
-210 HLQKYDRGQLIM
+210 LQKNDRGQLIM

-266 SNEVED
+266 SNEIEG

-278 VCSDTKVGR
+278 VCSDSKVGR
-287 EKKRGGAYADLADLR
+287 ERKRGGANADLADLR
-302 VEDLQLPATT
+302 IEDLQLPATT
-312 DGVDLAVA
+312 DGAELAKA

-345 AQAAG
+345 AQDAG
-350 IGDFDLIICDEAHRT
+350 VGDFDLIICDEAHRT

-380 IHDDKWVAGRKR
+380 IHDNTCVAGRKR

-418 SMDDVDTFGLP
+418 SMDDMDTFGP
-429 FYRIGFGEAVE
+429 VFYRIGFGEAVE

-449 LVLGVSESQIAT
+449 LVLGVSESQVAT

-505 APMKR
+505 EPMKR
-510 AVAFSRSIK
+510 AVAFNRSIK

-538 RENDDPTDDL
+538 RENDDLTDDL

-577 EGPICRIL
+577 EGQICRIL

-643 MSTAQA
+643 VSTAQA
-649 LGDNKRYKV
+649 LNNNKRYKV

-691 VQTVDLAP
+691 VQTVDLTP

-720 AEQTT
+720 GVQTT
-725 LTFPAQEW
+725 LTFPAQKW
-733 KDGVYAKI
+733 KEGVYAKI

-776 APESELRTVF
+776 SPESELRTVF
-786 AQFVEGLQQTLNPAI
+786 AQFVEGLRQTLNPTI

-814 ITQPVFDA
+814 ITKPVFDA

-860 AFYESVQRRVKD
+860 AFYESVQRRVKG

-908 VPVVDYILRSAD
+908 VRVVDYILRSAD
-920 AALRESFGKS
+920 VALRESFGKS

-948 ITRLLQL
+948 ITRLLQM

-998 HGLGSEY
+998 HGLGTEY

-1075 ERIENTYV
+1075 ERIAETYV
-1083 ERSTATRKGS
+1083 KNSSGTNKNS
-1093 LYDSYI
+1093 IYDSYI
-1099 RAIRWASDRVKDS
+1099 RAIRWASDRVRDS
-1112 GVIAFVSNGSFIDG
+1112 GVIAFISNGSFIDG
-1126 NSADGLRRCLVDEFS
+1126 NAAAGLRKCLVDEFS
-1141 KLYVYNLRGN
+1141 KLYVYNLRGD
-1151 ARTSGETRKREAGNV
+1151 ARISGETRKREAGNV
-1166 FGGGSRT
+1166 FGDGSRT

-1204 EKLDIIDREGSI
+1204 EKLDIISQEGSI
-1216 ARTEWEVIVPNA
+1216 AHTEWEVIVPNEA
-1228 EADWVNQRD
+1228 ADWINQRD
-1237 ENYDTY
+1237 EKYDTY
-1243 QPIGDK
+1243 QAIGEK
-1249 ATKGKPNTPGIFQFY
+1249 ATKSKPTVSSVFQLY
-1264 SLGLAT
+1264 SNGLKT
-1270 SRDPWVYNFSA
+1270 SRDAWVYSFSA
-1281 RGVEENVRRMIEF
+1281 RAVEDNVRRMIEF
-1294 YNSEVDR
+1294 YNSQIGVEQPDMDPTKI
-1301 YQQADGAA
+1301 AWGDGLKSLLRRKIQVVYSTAA
-1309 KKIKVED
+1309 E
-1316 FIDFDSTQ
+1316 
-1324 FSWDRVNKSDVARGK
+1324 RVSV
-1339 KGAFDPSKMRASLYR
+1339 YR
-1354 PFCKQALY
+1354 PFCKQHVY
-1362 FDASNQFNNCV
+1362 FDAPLNERQ
-1373 YQLPKLFPTPA
+1373 YQLPKIFPTPA
-1384 HKNIAFG
+1384 HKNIAIMMPAG
-1391 FTGRGATK
+1391 KSA
-1399 EFSVLMVDTLPDY
+1399 EYFSVLMIDIIPALTPNGGNQVFP
-1412 ELVSKAQWMSLYT
+1412 LYT
-1425 YEPVVE
+1425 YEPVIE

-1438 NLGGGEV
+1438 NLDGGEV

-1453 NITDA
+1453 NITDT
-1458 TLAAYRSAY
+1458 TLAAYRSTY
-1467 GDEGIAKEDIFYY
+1467 GDESIAKEDIFYY

-1514 SRAGRALA
+1514 SRVGRALA
-1522 ELHLGYESVDPYPLD
+1522 ELHLGYESVEPYPLD
-1537 EVASSPAPED
+1537 EVASSPTPED
-1547 LEERF
+1547 LEECF

-1584 EAYEYQVNGRSA
+1584 EAYEYQVNGKSA
-1596 LEWVIDRYQVKTD
+1596 LGWVVDRYQVKPD
-1609 KKSLI
+1609 KDSNI

-1649 GTLPRFEVLENNA
+1649 GTLPRFEVLEDNA

>member
-1 MGYDIYQ
+1 
-8 LTPLGEFM
+8 M

-38 QLRTTSRNPRDKGNR
+38 QLRTTSRNTRDKGNR

-68 RRLYKKVYLW
+68 SRLYKKVYLW
-78 KDWDGR
+78 NEWDGR
-84 ENFGDIGIDLVAENV
+84 EGFGDIGIDLVAENV
-99 DGGVTA
+99 DGGMTA
-105 IQCKFYDEHSTI
+105 IQCKFYDEQSTI
-117 AKEHIDSFISASDCD
+117 GKKNIDSFISASGRA

-139 VSTAGK
+139 VSTAD
-145 WSENAEKMLKN
+145 WSENAKKMLEGQ
-156 RHMPVRLLGLQAF
+156 RLPVQHMGLQAF
-169 RDSNIDWSTYSPDEP
+169 RDSSIDWSTYSPDEP

-266 SNEVED
+266 SNEVEG

-287 EKKRGGAYADLADLR
+287 EKKRSGAYADLADLR

-340 DAVSA
+340 DAVSE

-365 TGVTLAD
+365 TGVTLSD

-418 SMDDVDTFGLP
+418 SMDDMDTFGP
-429 FYRIGFGEAVE
+429 VFYRIGFGEAVE
-440 KGLLTDYKV
+440 QGLLTDYKV
-449 LVLGVSESQIAT
+449 LVLGVSESQVAT

-499 SFGDDL
+499 SFGDDI

-510 AVAFSRSIK
+510 AVAFNRSIK
-519 DSQKIEREFEDL
+519 DSQKIAHEFEDL

-538 RENDDPTDDL
+538 RENDDLTDDL

-577 EGPICRIL
+577 EGSICRIL

-649 LGDNKRYKV
+649 LSDNQRYKV

-720 AEQTT
+720 GEQTT

-776 APESELRTVF
+776 SPESELRTVF

-801 DEEQAIEMLAQHL
+801 DEGQAIEMLAQHL
-814 ITQPVFDA
+814 ITKPVFDA

-895 PRIAERLGIVFTP
+895 PRTAERLGIVFTP
-908 VPVVDYILRSAD
+908 VPVVDYILCSAD
-920 AALRESFGKS
+920 VALQESFGKS

-972 ANEIVLLSYYI
+972 ANELVLLSYYI

-1075 ERIENTYV
+1075 ERIAETYAQ
-1083 ERSTATRKGS
+1083 SSSGTNKNS
-1093 LYDSYI
+1093 IYDSYI

-1126 NSADGLRRCLVDEFS
+1126 NAADGLRKCLVGEFS

-1204 EKLDIIDREGSI
+1204 EKLDIIAQEGSI
-1216 ARTEWEVIVPNA
+1216 AHTEWEVIVPNEA
-1228 EADWVNQRD
+1228 ADWINQRD
-1237 ENYDTY
+1237 EKYDTY

-1249 ATKGKPNTPGIFQFY
+1249 ATKGKPNTPGVFQLY
-1264 SLGLAT
+1264 SNGLQT
-1270 SRDPWVYNFSA
+1270 NRDPWVYNYSVEKLSSNVIRMVKNYNAQFVD
-1281 RGVEENVRRMIEF
+1281 GVKNM
-1294 YNSEVDR
+1294 DPT
-1301 YQQADGAA
+1301 
-1309 KKIKVED
+1309 KIKWSSSLEADYRRKLKLTYNESGVRTSMYRPYAKQ
-1316 FIDFDSTQ
+1316 FVYFDSHLNHRT
-1324 FSWDRVNKSDVARGK
+1324 
-1339 KGAFDPSKMRASLYR
+1339 
-1354 PFCKQALY
+1354 
-1362 FDASNQFNNCV
+1362 
-1373 YQLPKLFPTPA
+1373 YQLKKLFPTPA
-1384 HKNIAFG
+1384 HENIAFG

-1399 EFSVLMVDTLPDY
+1399 EFSVLMVDTLPDL
-1412 ELVSKAQWMSLYT
+1412 ESISKAQWMSLYT
-1425 YEPVVE
+1425 YEPVIE
-1431 DDGGFNL
+1431 DDGGLNL
-1438 NLGGGEV
+1438 NLSGGEV

-1458 TLAAYRSAY
+1458 TLTAYRSTY
-1467 GDEGIAKEDIFYY
+1467 GDESIAKEDIFYY
-1480 IYALLHHPEYREKY
+1480 IYALLHHSEYREKY

-1522 ELHLGYESVDPYPLD
+1522 ELHLGYESVEPYPLD
-1537 EVASSPAPED
+1537 EVVSSPAPED
-1547 LEERF
+1547 PEECF

-1584 EAYEYQVNGRSA
+1584 EANEYQVNGRSA

-1609 KKSLI
+1609 KDSLI

-1649 GTLPRFEVLENNA
+1649 GTLPRFEVLEDNA

>member
-1 MGYDIYQ
+1 
-8 LTPLGEFM
+8 M

-27 KTSMAFDRLLH
+27 KTSMAFDNLLH
-38 QLRTTSRNPRDKGNR
+38 QLRTTALHTRDQGDR
-53 LEYLTKV
+53 LERLTKE
-60 FLTEDNLQ
+60 FLTKDSIQ
-68 RRLYKKVYLW
+68 SRLYKKVYLW

-117 AKEHIDSFISASDCD
+117 AKEHIDSFISASGRK

-139 VSTAGK
+139 VSTTDK
-145 WSENAEKMLKN
+145 WSKNAEKMLEEQ
-156 RHMPVRLLGLQAF
+156 RFPVQRMGLQTF
-169 RDSNIDWSTYSPDEP
+169 RDSNIDWSTYSLDDP
-184 GEQQVAHKPHKELRP
+184 GEQQVGYKPHKELRP
-199 HQEKAIKAALE
+199 HQDIAITRTLKG
-210 HLQKYDRGQLIM
+210 LQKDDRGQLIM

-266 SNEVED
+266 SNEIEG

-278 VCSDTKVGR
+278 VCSDSKVGR
-287 EKKRGGAYADLADLR
+287 EKKRGGANADLADLR

-312 DGVDLAVA
+312 DGAELAAA

-340 DAVSA
+340 DAVSE

-350 IGDFDLIICDEAHRT
+350 IGEFDLIICDEAHRT

-380 IHDDKWVAGRKR
+380 IHDDNWVAGRKR

-418 SMDDVDTFGLP
+418 SMDDVDTFGVP

-643 MSTAQA
+643 MSTTQA
-649 LGDNKRYKV
+649 LSDNKRYKV

-720 AEQTT
+720 GEQTT

-776 APESELRTVF
+776 SPESELRTVF

-801 DEEQAIEMLAQHL
+801 DEDQAIEMLAQHL
-814 ITQPVFDA
+814 ITKPVFDA

-860 AFYESVQRRVKD
+860 AFYESVQRRVKN

-895 PRIAERLGIVFTP
+895 PRTAERLGIVFTP

-920 AALRESFGKS
+920 VALRESFGKS

-972 ANEIVLLSYYI
+972 ANELVLLSYYI

-1035 ERAERELEQDI
+1035 ERAERELEEDI

-1075 ERIENTYV
+1075 ERIAETYAQ
-1083 ERSTATRKGS
+1083 SSSGTNKNS
-1093 LYDSYI
+1093 IYDSYI

-1126 NSADGLRRCLVDEFS
+1126 NAADGLRKCLVGEFS

-1204 EKLDIIDREGSI
+1204 EKLDIIAQEGSI
-1216 ARTEWEVIVPNA
+1216 AHTEWEVIVPNEA
-1228 EADWVNQRD
+1228 ADWINQRD
-1237 ENYDTY
+1237 EKYDTY

-1249 ATKGKPNTPGIFQFY
+1249 ATKGKPNTPGVFQLY
-1264 SLGLAT
+1264 SNGLQT
-1270 SRDPWVYNFSA
+1270 NRDPWVYNYSVEKLSSNVIRMVKNYNAQFVD
-1281 RGVEENVRRMIEF
+1281 GVKNM
-1294 YNSEVDR
+1294 DPT
-1301 YQQADGAA
+1301 
-1309 KKIKVED
+1309 KIKWSSSLEADYRRKLKLTYNESGVRTSMYRPYAKQ
-1316 FIDFDSTQ
+1316 FVYFDSHLNHRT
-1324 FSWDRVNKSDVARGK
+1324 
-1339 KGAFDPSKMRASLYR
+1339 
-1354 PFCKQALY
+1354 
-1362 FDASNQFNNCV
+1362 
-1373 YQLPKLFPTPA
+1373 YQLKKLFPTPA
-1384 HKNIAFG
+1384 HENIAFG

-1399 EFSVLMVDTLPDY
+1399 EFSVLMVDTLPDL
-1412 ELVSKAQWMSLYT
+1412 ESISKAQWMSLYT
-1425 YEPVVE
+1425 YEPVIE
-1431 DDGGFNL
+1431 DDGGLNL
-1438 NLGGGEV
+1438 NLSGGEV

-1458 TLAAYRSAY
+1458 TLTAYRSTY
-1467 GDEGIAKEDIFYY
+1467 GDESIAKEDIFYY
-1480 IYALLHHPEYREKY
+1480 IYALLHHSEYREKY

-1522 ELHLGYESVDPYPLD
+1522 ELHLGYESVEPYPLD
-1537 EVASSPAPED
+1537 EVVSSPAPED
-1547 LEERF
+1547 PEECF

-1584 EAYEYQVNGRSA
+1584 EANEYQVNGRSA

-1609 KKSLI
+1609 KDSLI

-1649 GTLPRFEVLENNA
+1649 GTLPRFEVLEDNA

>member
-1 MGYDIYQ
+1 
-8 LTPLGEFM
+8 M
-16 TASGTPADVST
+16 TASGTPADAST
-27 KTSMAFDRLLH
+27 KTSRDFDSLIH
-38 QLRTTSRNPRDKGNR
+38 QLRDTARNTREQGDR
-53 LEYLTKV
+53 LERLTKL
-60 FLTEDNLQ
+60 FLTQDSIQ
-68 RRLYKKVYLW
+68 SRLYKDVHLW
-78 KDWDGR
+78 NEWEGR
-84 ENFGDIGIDLVAENV
+84 EGYGDIGIDLVAENV

-105 IQCKFYDEHSTI
+105 IQCKFYDEQSTI
-117 AKEHIDSFISASDCD
+117 AKENIDSFISASGRE

-139 VSTAGK
+139 VSTTDK
-145 WSENAEKMLKN
+145 WSKNAEKMLEEQ
-156 RHMPVRLLGLQAF
+156 RFPVQRMGLQNF
-169 RDSNIDWSTYSPDEP
+169 RDSNIDWSTYSLDDPS
-184 GEQQVAHKPHKELRP
+184 EQQVGHKPHKELRP
-199 HQEKAIKAALE
+199 HQDRAITNTLIG
-210 HLQKYDRGQLIM
+210 LQENDRGQLIM

-266 SNEVED
+266 SNEIEG

-278 VCSDTKVGR
+278 VCSDSKVGR
-287 EKKRGGAYADLADLR
+287 ERKRGGANDDLADLR
-302 VEDLQLPATT
+302 VEDLQIPATT
-312 DGVDLAVA
+312 DGTKLANA

-350 IGDFDLIICDEAHRT
+350 VGDFDLIICDEAHRT

-380 IHDDKWVAGRKR
+380 IHDDTCVAGRKR

-418 SMDDVDTFGLP
+418 SMDDMDTFGP
-429 FYRIGFGEAVE
+429 VFYRIGFGEAVE

-449 LVLGVSESQIAT
+449 LVLGVSESQVAT

-505 APMKR
+505 EPMKR
-510 AVAFSRSIK
+510 AVAFNRSIK

-538 RENDDPTDDL
+538 RENDDLTDDL

-577 EGPICRIL
+577 EGKICRIL

-649 LGDNKRYKV
+649 LSDNQRYKV

-720 AEQTT
+720 GEQTT

-776 APESELRTVF
+776 SPESELRTVF

-801 DEEQAIEMLAQHL
+801 DEDQAIEMLAQHL
-814 ITQPVFDA
+814 ITKPVFDA

-895 PRIAERLGIVFTP
+895 PRTAERLGIVFTP

-920 AALRESFGKS
+920 VALRESFGKS

-972 ANEIVLLSYYI
+972 ANELVLLSYYI

-1052 PPYSAG
+1052 PPYSSG

-1075 ERIENTYV
+1075 ERIAETYAQN
-1083 ERSTATRKGS
+1083 SSGTNKNS
-1093 LYDSYI
+1093 IYDSYI

-1126 NSADGLRRCLVDEFS
+1126 NAADGLRKCLVGEFS

-1204 EKLDIIDREGSI
+1204 EKLDIIAQEGSI
-1216 ARTEWEVIVPNA
+1216 AHTEWEVIVPNEA
-1228 EADWVNQRD
+1228 ADWINQRD
-1237 ENYDTY
+1237 EKYDTY

-1249 ATKGKPNTPGIFQFY
+1249 ATKGKPNTPGVFQLY
-1264 SLGLAT
+1264 SNGLK
-1270 SRDPWVYNFSA
+1270 SNRDPWVYNFSA
-1281 RGVEENVRRMIEF
+1281 RAVEENMHRMIEF
-1294 YNSEVDR
+1294 YNS
-1301 YQQADGAA
+1301 QIG
-1309 KKIKVED
+1309 VEQPD
-1316 FIDFDSTQ
+1316 MDSTKIAWNRSLLTFRAQ
-1324 FSWDRVNKSDVARGK
+1324 GRAL
-1339 KGAFDPSKMRASLYR
+1339 AFEQESMRNSLYR
-1354 PFCKQALY
+1354 PFCKQTAY
-1362 FDASNQFNNCV
+1362 FNRELNDMV

-1399 EFSVLMVDTLPDY
+1399 EFSVLMVDTLPDL
-1412 ELVSKAQWMSLYT
+1412 ESISKAQWMSLYT

-1431 DDGGFNL
+1431 NDGGLNL

-1458 TLAAYRSAY
+1458 TLDTYRSTY

-1480 IYALLHHPEYREKY
+1480 IYALLHHSEYREKY

-1514 SRAGRALA
+1514 SRIGRALA
-1522 ELHLGYESVDPYPLD
+1522 ELHLGYESVEPYPLD

-1547 LEERF
+1547 LEECF
-1552 EFYRVQKLQFGP
+1552 EFYQVQKLQFGP

-1649 GTLPRFEVLENNA
+1649 GTLPRFEVLEDNA

>member
-1 MGYDIYQ
+1 
-8 LTPLGEFM
+8 M

-27 KTSMAFDRLLH
+27 KTSMAFDNLLH
-38 QLRTTSRNPRDKGNR
+38 QLRTTALHTRDQGDR
-53 LEYLTKV
+53 LERLTKE
-60 FLTEDNLQ
+60 FLTKDSIQ
-68 RRLYKKVYLW
+68 SRLYKKVYLW

-117 AKEHIDSFISASDCD
+117 AKEHIDSFISASGRK

-139 VSTAGK
+139 VSTTDK
-145 WSENAEKMLKN
+145 WSKNAEKMLEEQ
-156 RHMPVRLLGLQAF
+156 RFPVQRLGLQTF
-169 RDSNIDWSTYSPDEP
+169 RDSNIDWSTYSLDDP
-184 GEQQVAHKPHKELRP
+184 GEQQVGYKPHKELRP
-199 HQEKAIKAALE
+199 HQDVAITRTLKG
-210 HLQKYDRGQLIM
+210 LQKDDRGQLIM

-266 SNEVED
+266 SNEIEG

-278 VCSDTKVGR
+278 VCSDSKVGR
-287 EKKRGGAYADLADLR
+287 EKKRGGANADLADLR

-312 DGVDLAVA
+312 DGAELAAA

-350 IGDFDLIICDEAHRT
+350 VGEFDLIICDEAHRT

-418 SMDDVDTFGLP
+418 SMDDVDTFGVP

-505 APMKR
+505 EPMKR

-649 LGDNKRYKV
+649 LSDNKRYKV

-776 APESELRTVF
+776 SPESELRTVF

-801 DEEQAIEMLAQHL
+801 DEDQAIEMLAQHL

-920 AALRESFGKS
+920 VALRESFGKS

-972 ANEIVLLSYYI
+972 ANELVLLSYYI

-1052 PPYSAG
+1052 PPYSSG

-1075 ERIENTYV
+1075 ERIAETYAQN
-1083 ERSTATRKGS
+1083 SSGTNKNS
-1093 LYDSYI
+1093 IYDSYI

-1126 NSADGLRRCLVDEFS
+1126 NAADGLRKCLVGEFS

-1204 EKLDIIDREGSI
+1204 EKLDIISQEGSI
-1216 ARTEWEVIVPNA
+1216 AHTEWEVIVPNEA
-1228 EADWVNQRD
+1228 ADWINQRD
-1237 ENYDTY
+1237 EKYDTY

-1249 ATKGKPNTPGIFQFY
+1249 ATKGKPNTPGVFQLY
-1264 SLGLAT
+1264 SNGLK
-1270 SRDPWVYNFSA
+1270 SNRDPWVYNFSA
-1281 RGVEENVRRMIEF
+1281 RAVEENMHRMIEF
-1294 YNSEVDR
+1294 YNS
-1301 YQQADGAA
+1301 QIG
-1309 KKIKVED
+1309 VEQPD
-1316 FIDFDSTQ
+1316 MDSTKIAWNRSLLTFRAQ
-1324 FSWDRVNKSDVARGK
+1324 GRALTFEQES
-1339 KGAFDPSKMRASLYR
+1339 MRNSLYR
-1354 PFCKQALY
+1354 PFCKQTAY
-1362 FDASNQFNNCV
+1362 FNRELNDMV

-1384 HKNIAFG
+1384 HENVAI
-1391 FTGRGATK
+1391 
-1399 EFSVLMVDTLPDY
+1399 TLPGPGSAGEFYALAIDMIPA
-1412 ELVSKAQWMSLYT
+1412 LGVATSLQVFSLYT

-1431 DDGGFNL
+1431 DDGGLNL

-1458 TLAAYRSAY
+1458 TLAAYRSTY

-1494 AADLKKMLPRIPLVK
+1494 AADLKKMLPRIPLAK

-1522 ELHLGYESVDPYPLD
+1522 ELHLGYESVAPYPLD
-1537 EVASSPAPED
+1537 EVVSSPAPED

-1569 RIKYNGHLTLKGIPE
+1569 RIKYNGHLTLKGIPDE
-1584 EAYEYQVNGRSA
+1584 VYNYILMGNRSA

-1614 TNDPNDYCRAVNDPR
+1614 TNDPNDYCRAVNNPR

-1649 GTLPRFEVLENNA
+1649 GTLPRFEVLEDNA

>member
-1 MGYDIYQ
+1 
-8 LTPLGEFM
+8 M
-16 TASGTPADVST
+16 TASGTPADAST
-27 KTSMAFDRLLH
+27 KTSRDFDSLIH
-38 QLRTTSRNPRDKGNR
+38 QLRDTARNTREQGDR
-53 LEYLTKV
+53 LERLTKL
-60 FLTEDNLQ
+60 FLTQDSIQ
-68 RRLYKKVYLW
+68 SRLYKGVHLW
-78 KDWDGR
+78 NEWEGR
-84 ENFGDIGIDLVAENV
+84 EGYGDIGIDLVAENV

-105 IQCKFYDEHSTI
+105 IQCKFYDEQSTI
-117 AKEHIDSFISASDCD
+117 AKENIDSFISASGRE

-139 VSTAGK
+139 VSTTDK
-145 WSENAEKMLKN
+145 WSKNAEKMLEEQ
-156 RHMPVRLLGLQAF
+156 RFPVQRMGLQNF
-169 RDSNIDWSTYSPDEP
+169 RDSNIDWSTYSLDESD
-184 GEQQVAHKPHKELRP
+184 EQQVGHKPHKELRP
-199 HQEKAIKAALE
+199 HQDRAITNTLIG
-210 HLQKYDRGQLIM
+210 LQENDRGQLIM

-266 SNEVED
+266 SNEIEG

-278 VCSDTKVGR
+278 VCSDSKVGR
-287 EKKRGGAYADLADLR
+287 ERKRGGANADMDDLADLR
-302 VEDLQLPATT
+302 IEDLQLPATT
-312 DGVDLAVA
+312 DGAELAKA

-350 IGDFDLIICDEAHRT
+350 VGEFDLIICDEAHRT

-380 IHDDKWVAGRKR
+380 IHDDNWVAGRKR

-407 FQASEKAAVLC
+407 SKASEKEAVLC
-418 SMDDVDTFGLP
+418 SMDDMDTFGP
-429 FYRIGFGEAVE
+429 VFYRIGFGEAVE

-449 LVLGVSESQIAT
+449 LVLGVSESQVAT
-461 SFQNLLAD
+461 SFQNLLAN

-499 SFGDDL
+499 SFGDDI

-510 AVAFSRSIK
+510 AVAFNRSIK

-531 VRINLRN
+531 VRINLR
-538 RENDDPTDDL
+538 RPENDDPTDDL

-554 IDGGFNAQSRAELLN
+554 IDGGFNAQSRAQLLN

-594 VDVPNLDAVLFLN
+594 VDVPNLDAVLFMN

-643 MSTAQA
+643 VSTAQA
-649 LGDNKRYKV
+649 LNDNERYKV

-676 IHQIELNASDPESII
+676 IHQIELNDSDPESII
-691 VQTVDLAP
+691 VQTVNLAP

-712 APEDSITP
+712 APDDSITP
-720 AEQTT
+720 GVQTT
-725 LTFPAQEW
+725 LTFPAKKW

-741 VDKVGTREYWDD
+741 VDKVGTREYWSD

-776 APESELRTVF
+776 APESELRTIF
-786 AQFVEGLQQTLNPAI
+786 AQFVEGLQQTLNPSI

-814 ITQPVFDA
+814 ITKPVFDA

-908 VPVVDYILRSAD
+908 VPVVDYILRSANV
-920 AALRESFGKS
+920 ALRESFGKS

-1022 SHHLNLPAFRANS
+1022 SHHLNLPTFRANS

-1058 QNSANDNNQNEK
+1058 QKKANDNNQNEK

-1083 ERSTATRKGS
+1083 AHSTATLKNS
-1093 LYDSYI
+1093 MYDSYI

-1112 GVIAFVSNGSFIDG
+1112 GVIAFISNGSFIDG
-1126 NSADGLRRCLVDEFS
+1126 KAADGLRKCLVDEFS
-1141 KLYVYNLRGN
+1141 KLYVYNLRGQAIN
-1151 ARTSGETRKREAGNV
+1151 ISGQARKREAGNV

-1173 PVTICVLVKDPS
+1173 SIAICVLVKDPS

-1204 EKLDIIDREGSI
+1204 EKLNIIDSEGSI
-1216 ARTEWEVIVPNA
+1216 ARTEWEVLVPNEA
-1228 EADWVNQRD
+1228 ADWINQRD
-1237 ENYDTY
+1237 EKYDTY
-1243 QPIGDK
+1243 QPIGDRD
-1249 ATKGKPNTPGIFQFY
+1249 TKGKPNTPGIFQLY
-1264 SLGLAT
+1264 SNGLKT
-1270 SRDPWVYNFSA
+1270 NRDAWVYNFST
-1281 RGVEENVRRMIEF
+1281 RTVEENVRRMIEF

-1301 YQQADGAA
+1301 YRQAASPA
-1309 KKIKVED
+1309 KKIKVDD
-1316 FIDFDSTQ
+1316 FITRDSTQ
-1324 FSWDRVNKSDVARGK
+1324 FSWDAINKTDIVRGK
-1339 KGAFDPSKMRASLYR
+1339 KGTFDPSKVRASLYR
-1354 PFCKQALY
+1354 PFCKQSVY
-1362 FDASNQFNNCV
+1362 FDLTNQFNNRT
-1373 YQLPKLFPTPA
+1373 YQLQKLFPTPD
-1384 HKNIAFG
+1384 HENIAIIASVAG
-1391 FTGRGATK
+1391 TK
-1399 EFSVLMVDTLPDY
+1399 DFSVLITDTLPDLH
-1412 ELVSKAQWMSLYT
+1412 LVGDAQTFSLYT

-1431 DDGGFNL
+1431 DDGGFNF

-1445 VDGYTRKE
+1445 VDGYTRRE

-1458 TLAAYRSAY
+1458 TLATYRGTY

-1494 AADLKKMLPRIPLVK
+1494 VADLKKMLPRIPLAK
-1509 GFWEY
+1509 SFWEY
-1514 SRAGRALA
+1514 SRVGRALA
-1522 ELHLGYESVDPYPLD
+1522 ELHLGYESVEPYPLD
-1537 EVASSPAPED
+1537 EVASSPTPEG

-1552 EFYRVQKLQFGP
+1552 EFYRVQRMKFES

-1584 EAYEYQVNGRSA
+1584 EAYEYQVNGKSA
-1596 LEWVIDRYQVKTD
+1596 LGWVVDRYQVKPD
-1609 KKSLI
+1609 KDSLI
-1614 TNDPNDYCRAVNDPR
+1614 TNDPNDYCRAVNNPR

-1642 LETQKLV
+1642 LETKKLV
-1649 GTLPRFEVLENNA
+1649 

>member
-1 MGYDIYQ
+1 
-8 LTPLGEFM
+8 M

-27 KTSMAFDRLLH
+27 KTSMAFDNLLH
-38 QLRTTSRNPRDKGNR
+38 QLRTTALHTRDQGDR
-53 LEYLTKV
+53 LERLTKE
-60 FLTEDNLQ
+60 FLTKDSIQ
-68 RRLYKKVYLW
+68 SRLYKKVYLW

-117 AKEHIDSFISASDCD
+117 AKEHIDSFISASGRK

-139 VSTAGK
+139 VSTTDK
-145 WSENAEKMLKN
+145 WSKNAEKMLEEQ
-156 RHMPVRLLGLQAF
+156 RFPVQRMGLQTF
-169 RDSNIDWSTYSPDEP
+169 RDSNIDWSTYSLDDP
-184 GEQQVAHKPHKELRP
+184 GEQQVGYKPHKELRP
-199 HQEKAIKAALE
+199 HQDIAITWTLKG
-210 HLQKYDRGQLIM
+210 LQKDDRGQLIM

-266 SNEVED
+266 SNEVEG

-278 VCSDTKVGR
+278 VCSDSKVGR
-287 EKKRGGAYADLADLR
+287 EKKRGGANADLADLR

-312 DGVDLAVA
+312 DGAELAAA

-350 IGDFDLIICDEAHRT
+350 VGEFDLIICDEAHRT

-380 IHDDKWVAGRKR
+380 IHDDNWVAGRKR

-418 SMDDVDTFGLP
+418 SMDDMDTFGP
-429 FYRIGFGEAVE
+429 VFYRIGFGEAVE

-499 SFGDDL
+499 SFGDDI

-554 IDGGFNAQSRAELLN
+554 IDGGYNAQSRAELLN

-623 RRAEGKKYGYIILP
+623 RRAEDKKYGYIILP

-649 LGDNKRYKV
+649 LSDNKRYKV

-720 AEQTT
+720 GEQTT

-776 APESELRTVF
+776 SPESELRTVF

-801 DEEQAIEMLAQHL
+801 DEDQAIEMLAQHL

-920 AALRESFGKS
+920 VALRESFGKS

-1035 ERAERELEQDI
+1035 ERAERELERDI

-1052 PPYSAG
+1052 PPYSSG

-1083 ERSTATRKGS
+1083 ARSTATLKNS
-1093 LYDSYI
+1093 IYDSYI

-1126 NSADGLRRCLVDEFS
+1126 NAADGLRKCLVGEFS

-1151 ARTSGETRKREAGNV
+1151 QRTSGEQSRREGGKI
-1166 FGGGSRT
+1166 FGSGSRT

-1204 EKLDIIDREGSI
+1204 EKLDIIAREGSI
-1216 ARTEWEVIVPNA
+1216 AHTEWEVIVPNEA
-1228 EADWVNQRD
+1228 ADWINQRD
-1237 ENYDTY
+1237 EKYDTY

-1249 ATKGKPNTPGIFQFY
+1249 ATKGKPNTPGVFQLY
-1264 SLGLAT
+1264 SNGLK
-1270 SRDPWVYNFSA
+1270 SNRDAWVYNFSA
-1281 RGVEENVRRMIEF
+1281 RAVEENVRRMIEF

-1339 KGAFDPSKMRASLYR
+1339 KGVFDPSKVRTSLYR

-1384 HKNIAFG
+1384 HENI
-1391 FTGRGATK
+1391 
-1399 EFSVLMVDTLPDY
+1399 VITLPGPGSAGEFYALAIDM
-1412 ELVSKAQWMSLYT
+1412 LPALGVATSLQVFSLYT

-1458 TLAAYRSAY
+1458 TLAAYRGTY

-1494 AADLKKMLPRIPLVK
+1494 AADLKKMLPRIPLAK

-1522 ELHLGYESVDPYPLD
+1522 ELHLGYESVAPYPLD
-1537 EVASSPAPED
+1537 EVVSSPAPED

-1552 EFYRVQKLQFGP
+1552 EFYRVQKLKFGP

-1569 RIKYNGHLTLKGIPE
+1569 RIKYNGHLTLKGIPDE
-1584 EAYEYQVNGRSA
+1584 VYNYILMGNRSA

-1649 GTLPRFEVLENNA
+1649 GSLPRFEVLEDNA

>member
-1 MGYDIYQ
+1 
-8 LTPLGEFM
+8 M

-27 KTSMAFDRLLH
+27 KTSMAFDNLLH
-38 QLRTTSRNPRDKGNR
+38 QLRTTALHTRDQGDR
-53 LEYLTKV
+53 LERLTKE
-60 FLTEDNLQ
+60 FLTKDSIQ
-68 RRLYKKVYLW
+68 SRLYKKVYLW

-117 AKEHIDSFISASDCD
+117 AKEHIDSFISASGRK

-139 VSTAGK
+139 VSTTDK
-145 WSENAEKMLKN
+145 WSKNAEKMLEEQ
-156 RHMPVRLLGLQAF
+156 RFPVQRMGLQTF
-169 RDSNIDWSTYSPDEP
+169 RDSNIDWSTYSLDDP
-184 GEQQVAHKPHKELRP
+184 GEQQVSYKPHKELRP
-199 HQEKAIKAALE
+199 HQDTAITRTLKG
-210 HLQKYDRGQLIM
+210 LQKDDRGQLIM

-266 SNEVED
+266 SNEIEG

-278 VCSDTKVGR
+278 VCSDSKVGR
-287 EKKRGGAYADLADLR
+287 EKKRGGANADLADLR

-312 DGVDLAVA
+312 DGAELAAA

-340 DAVSA
+340 DAVSE

-350 IGDFDLIICDEAHRT
+350 IGEFDLIICDEAHRT

-380 IHDDKWVAGRKR
+380 IHDDNWVAGRKR

-418 SMDDVDTFGLP
+418 SMDDVDTFGVP

-505 APMKR
+505 EPMKR

-649 LGDNKRYKV
+649 LSDNKRYKV

-720 AEQTT
+720 GEQTT

-776 APESELRTVF
+776 SPESELRTVF

-801 DEEQAIEMLAQHL
+801 DEDQAIEMLAQHL

-920 AALRESFGKS
+920 VALRESFGKS

-1035 ERAERELEQDI
+1035 ERAERELERDI

-1058 QNSANDNNQNEK
+1058 QNNANDNNQNEK

-1075 ERIENTYV
+1075 ERIAETYAKN
-1083 ERSTATRKGS
+1083 SSGTNKNS
-1093 LYDSYI
+1093 IYDSYI

-1126 NSADGLRRCLVDEFS
+1126 NAADGLRKCLVGEFS

-1204 EKLDIIDREGSI
+1204 EKLDIIAQEGSI
-1216 ARTEWEVIVPNA
+1216 AHTEWEVIVPNEA
-1228 EADWVNQRD
+1228 ADWINQRD
-1237 ENYDTY
+1237 EKYDTY

-1249 ATKGKPNTPGIFQFY
+1249 ATKGKPNTPGVFQLY
-1264 SLGLAT
+1264 SNGLK
-1270 SRDPWVYNFSA
+1270 SNRDPWVYNFSA
-1281 RGVEENVRRMIEF
+1281 QAVEENMHRMIEF
-1294 YNSEVDR
+1294 YNS
-1301 YQQADGAA
+1301 QIG
-1309 KKIKVED
+1309 VEQPD
-1316 FIDFDSTQ
+1316 MDSTKIAWNRSLLTFRAQ
-1324 FSWDRVNKSDVARGK
+1324 GRAL
-1339 KGAFDPSKMRASLYR
+1339 AFEQESMRNSLYR
-1354 PFCKQALY
+1354 PFCKQTAY
-1362 FDASNQFNNCV
+1362 FNRELNDMV

-1384 HKNIAFG
+1384 HENVAI
-1391 FTGRGATK
+1391 
-1399 EFSVLMVDTLPDY
+1399 TLPGPGSAGEFYALAVDMIPA
-1412 ELVSKAQWMSLYT
+1412 LGVATSLQVFSLYT

-1431 DDGGFNL
+1431 DDGGLNL

-1458 TLAAYRSAY
+1458 TLAAYRSTY
-1467 GDEGIAKEDIFYY
+1467 GDAGIAKEDIFYY

-1494 AADLKKMLPRIPLVK
+1494 AADLKKMLPCIPLVK

-1514 SRAGRALA
+1514 SRVGRALA
-1522 ELHLGYESVDPYPLD
+1522 ELHLGYESVEPYPLD
-1537 EVASSPAPED
+1537 EVVSSPAPED

-1552 EFYRVQKLQFGP
+1552 EFYRVQKMKFGP

-1569 RIKYNGHLTLKGIPE
+1569 RIQYNGHLTLKGIPE
-1584 EAYEYQVNGRSA
+1584 EVYNYILMGNRSA

-1614 TNDPNDYCRAVNDPR
+1614 TNDPNDYCRAVNNPR

-1635 KRLVTVS
+1635 KRLVTVA

-1649 GTLPRFEVLENNA
+1649 GTLPRFEVLEDNA

>member
-1 MGYDIYQ
+1 
-8 LTPLGEFM
+8 M

-27 KTSMAFDRLLH
+27 KTSMAFDNLLH
-38 QLRTTSRNPRDKGNR
+38 QLRTTALHTRDQGDR
-53 LEYLTKV
+53 LERLTKE
-60 FLTEDNLQ
+60 FLTKDSIQ
-68 RRLYKKVYLW
+68 SRLYKKVYLW

-117 AKEHIDSFISASDCD
+117 AKEHIDSFISASGRK

-139 VSTAGK
+139 VSTTDK
-145 WSENAEKMLKN
+145 WSKNAEKMLEEQ
-156 RHMPVRLLGLQAF
+156 RFPVQRMGLQTF
-169 RDSNIDWSTYSPDEP
+169 RDSNIDWSTYSLDDP
-184 GEQQVAHKPHKELRP
+184 GEQQVGYKPHKELRP
-199 HQEKAIKAALE
+199 HQDIAITRTLKG
-210 HLQKYDRGQLIM
+210 LQKDDRGQLIM

-266 SNEVED
+266 SNEIEG

-278 VCSDTKVGR
+278 VCSDSKVGR
-287 EKKRGGAYADLADLR
+287 EKKRGGANADLADLR

-312 DGVDLAVA
+312 DGAELAAA

-340 DAVSA
+340 DAVSE

-350 IGDFDLIICDEAHRT
+350 IGEFDLIICDEAHRT

-380 IHDDKWVAGRKR
+380 IHDDNWVAGRKR

-418 SMDDVDTFGLP
+418 SMDDVDTFGVP

-538 RENDDPTDDL
+538 RENDDLTDDL

-649 LGDNKRYKV
+649 LSDNKRYKV

-691 VQTVDLAP
+691 VRTVDLAP

-720 AEQTT
+720 GEQTT

-776 APESELRTVF
+776 SPESELRTVF

-801 DEEQAIEMLAQHL
+801 DEDQAIEMLAQHL

-908 VPVVDYILRSAD
+908 VPVVDYILCSAD
-920 AALRESFGKS
+920 VALRESFGKS

-972 ANEIVLLSYYI
+972 ANELVLLSYYI
-983 AAINIETVYGEVAKE
+983 AAINIETVYGELAKE
-998 HGLGSEY
+998 YGLGTEY

-1052 PPYSAG
+1052 PPYSSG
-1058 QNSANDNNQNEK
+1058 QNNANDNNQNEK

-1075 ERIENTYV
+1075 ERIAETYV
-1083 ERSTATRKGS
+1083 KNSSGTNKNS
-1093 LYDSYI
+1093 IYDSYI

-1126 NSADGLRRCLVDEFS
+1126 NAADGLRKCLVGEFS

-1204 EKLDIIDREGSI
+1204 EKLDIIAQEGSI
-1216 ARTEWEVIVPNA
+1216 AHTEWEVIVPNEA
-1228 EADWVNQRD
+1228 ADWINQRD
-1237 ENYDTY
+1237 EKYDTY

-1249 ATKGKPNTPGIFQFY
+1249 ATKGKPNTPGVFQLY
-1264 SLGLAT
+1264 SNGLK
-1270 SRDPWVYNFSA
+1270 SNRDPWVYNFSA
-1281 RGVEENVRRMIEF
+1281 QAVEENMHRMIEF
-1294 YNSEVDR
+1294 YNS
-1301 YQQADGAA
+1301 QIG
-1309 KKIKVED
+1309 VEQPD
-1316 FIDFDSTQ
+1316 MDSTKIAWNRSLLTFRAQ
-1324 FSWDRVNKSDVARGK
+1324 GRAL
-1339 KGAFDPSKMRASLYR
+1339 AFEQESMRNSLYR
-1354 PFCKQALY
+1354 PFCKQTAY
-1362 FDASNQFNNCV
+1362 FNRELNDMV

-1384 HKNIAFG
+1384 HENVAI
-1391 FTGRGATK
+1391 
-1399 EFSVLMVDTLPDY
+1399 TLPGPGSAGEFYALAVDMIPA
-1412 ELVSKAQWMSLYT
+1412 LGVATSLQVFSLYT

-1431 DDGGFNL
+1431 DDGGLNL

-1458 TLAAYRSAY
+1458 TLAAYRSTY
-1467 GDEGIAKEDIFYY
+1467 GDAGIAKEDIFYY

-1494 AADLKKMLPRIPLVK
+1494 AADLKKMLPCIPLVK

-1514 SRAGRALA
+1514 SRVGRALA
-1522 ELHLGYESVDPYPLD
+1522 ELHLGYESVEPYPLD
-1537 EVASSPAPED
+1537 EVVSSPAPED

-1552 EFYRVQKLQFGP
+1552 EFYRVQKMKFGP

-1569 RIKYNGHLTLKGIPE
+1569 RIQYNGHLTLKGIPE
-1584 EAYEYQVNGRSA
+1584 EVYNYILMGNRSA

-1614 TNDPNDYCRAVNDPR
+1614 TNDPNDYCRAVNNPR

-1635 KRLVTVS
+1635 KRLVTVA

-1649 GTLPRFEVLENNA
+1649 GTLPRFEVLEDNA

>member
-1 MGYDIYQ
+1 
-8 LTPLGEFM
+8 M
-16 TASGTPADVST
+16 TSSGTPADVST
-27 KTSMAFDRLLH
+27 KTSMDFDRLIH
-38 QLRTTSRNPRDKGNR
+38 QLRDTARNTREQGDR
-53 LEYLTKV
+53 LERLTKL
-60 FLTEDNLQ
+60 FLTQDSIQ
-68 RRLYKKVYLW
+68 SRLYKDVYLW
-78 KDWDGR
+78 NEWDGR
-84 ENFGDIGIDLVAENV
+84 EGYGDIGIDLVAENV

-117 AKEHIDSFISASDCD
+117 AKENIDSFIAASGRG

-139 VSTAGK
+139 VSTTDK
-145 WSENAEKMLKN
+145 WSKNAEKMLEEQ
-156 RHMPVRLLGLQAF
+156 RFPVQRMGLQNF
-169 RDSNIDWSTYSPDEP
+169 RDSNIDWSTYSLDESD
-184 GEQQVAHKPHKELRP
+184 EQQVGHKPHKELRP
-199 HQEKAIKAALE
+199 HQDRAITNTLIG
-210 HLQKYDRGQLIM
+210 LQENDRGQLIM

-266 SNEVED
+266 SNEIEG

-278 VCSDTKVGR
+278 VCSDSKVGR
-287 EKKRGGAYADLADLR
+287 ERKRGGANADLADLR

-312 DGVDLAVA
+312 DGAELAKA

-350 IGDFDLIICDEAHRT
+350 VGEFDLIICDEAHRT

-380 IHDDKWVAGRKR
+380 IHDNTCVAGRKR

-418 SMDDVDTFGLP
+418 SMDDMDTFGP
-429 FYRIGFGEAVE
+429 VFYRIGFGEAVE

-449 LVLGVSESQIAT
+449 LVLGVSESQVAT

-505 APMKR
+505 EPMKR
-510 AVAFSRSIK
+510 AVAFNRSIK

-538 RENDDPTDDL
+538 RENDDLTDDL

-577 EGPICRIL
+577 EGKICRIL

-649 LGDNKRYKV
+649 LSDNQRYKV

-720 AEQTT
+720 GEQTT

-776 APESELRTVF
+776 SPESELRTVF

-801 DEEQAIEMLAQHL
+801 DEDQAIEMLAQHL
-814 ITQPVFDA
+814 ITKPVFDA

-895 PRIAERLGIVFTP
+895 PRTAERLGIVFTP

-920 AALRESFGKS
+920 VALRESFGKS

-972 ANEIVLLSYYI
+972 ANELVLLSYYI

-1052 PPYSAG
+1052 PPYSSG

-1075 ERIENTYV
+1075 ERIAETYAQN
-1083 ERSTATRKGS
+1083 SSGTNKNS
-1093 LYDSYI
+1093 IYDSYI

-1126 NSADGLRRCLVDEFS
+1126 NAADGLRKCLVGEFS

-1204 EKLDIIDREGSI
+1204 EKLDIIAQEGSI
-1216 ARTEWEVIVPNA
+1216 AHTEWEVIVPNEA
-1228 EADWVNQRD
+1228 ADWINQRD
-1237 ENYDTY
+1237 EKYDTY

-1249 ATKGKPNTPGIFQFY
+1249 ATKGKPNTPGVFQLY
-1264 SLGLAT
+1264 SNGLK
-1270 SRDPWVYNFSA
+1270 SNRDPWVYNFSA
-1281 RGVEENVRRMIEF
+1281 RAVEENMHRMIEF
-1294 YNSEVDR
+1294 YNS
-1301 YQQADGAA
+1301 QIG
-1309 KKIKVED
+1309 VEQPD
-1316 FIDFDSTQ
+1316 MDSTKIAWNRSLLTFRAQ
-1324 FSWDRVNKSDVARGK
+1324 GRAL
-1339 KGAFDPSKMRASLYR
+1339 AFEQESMRNSLYR
-1354 PFCKQALY
+1354 PFCKQTAY
-1362 FDASNQFNNCV
+1362 FNRELNDMV

-1399 EFSVLMVDTLPDY
+1399 EFSVLMVDTLPDL
-1412 ELVSKAQWMSLYT
+1412 ESISKAQWMSLYT

-1431 DDGGFNL
+1431 NDGGLNL

-1458 TLAAYRSAY
+1458 TLDTYRSTY

-1514 SRAGRALA
+1514 SRVGRALA
-1522 ELHLGYESVDPYPLD
+1522 ELHLGYESVEPYPLD
-1537 EVASSPAPED
+1537 EVASSPAPEN

-1584 EAYEYQVNGRSA
+1584 EAHEYQVNGRSA

-1649 GTLPRFEVLENNA
+1649 GTLPRFEVLEGNA

>member
-1 MGYDIYQ
+1 
-8 LTPLGEFM
+8 M

-27 KTSMAFDRLLH
+27 KTSMAFDNLLH
-38 QLRTTSRNPRDKGNR
+38 QLRTTALHTRDQGDR
-53 LEYLTKV
+53 LERLTKE
-60 FLTEDNLQ
+60 FLTKDSIQ
-68 RRLYKKVYLW
+68 SRLYKKVYLW

-117 AKEHIDSFISASDCD
+117 AKEHIDSFISASGRK

-139 VSTAGK
+139 VSTTDK
-145 WSENAEKMLKN
+145 WSKNAEKMLEEQ
-156 RHMPVRLLGLQAF
+156 RFPVQRMGLQTF
-169 RDSNIDWSTYSPDEP
+169 RDSNIDWSTYSLDDP
-184 GEQQVAHKPHKELRP
+184 GEQQVSYKPHKELRP
-199 HQEKAIKAALE
+199 HQDTAITRTLKG
-210 HLQKYDRGQLIM
+210 LQKDDRGQLIM

-266 SNEVED
+266 SNEIEG

-278 VCSDTKVGR
+278 VCSDSKVGR
-287 EKKRGGAYADLADLR
+287 EKKRGGANADLADLR

-312 DGVDLAVA
+312 DGAELAAA

-340 DAVSA
+340 DAVSE

-350 IGDFDLIICDEAHRT
+350 IGEFDLIICDEAHRT

-380 IHDDKWVAGRKR
+380 IHDDNWVAGRKR

-418 SMDDVDTFGLP
+418 SMDDVDTFGVP

-505 APMKR
+505 EPMKR

-649 LGDNKRYKV
+649 LSDNKRYKV

-720 AEQTT
+720 GEQTT

-776 APESELRTVF
+776 SPESELRTIF

-801 DEEQAIEMLAQHL
+801 DEDQAIEMLAQHL
-814 ITQPVFDA
+814 ITKPVFDA

-920 AALRESFGKS
+920 VALRESFGKS

-1052 PPYSAG
+1052 PPYSSG

-1083 ERSTATRKGS
+1083 ARSTATLKNS
-1093 LYDSYI
+1093 IYDSYI

-1126 NSADGLRRCLVDEFS
+1126 NAADGLRKCLVGEFS

-1151 ARTSGETRKREAGNV
+1151 QRTSGEQSRREGGKI
-1166 FGGGSRT
+1166 FGSGSRT

-1204 EKLDIIDREGSI
+1204 EKLDIIAGEGSI
-1216 ARTEWEVIVPNA
+1216 AHTEWEVIVPNEA
-1228 EADWVNQRD
+1228 ADWINQRD
-1237 ENYDTY
+1237 EKYDTY
-1243 QPIGDK
+1243 QPIGDRD
-1249 ATKGKPNTPGIFQFY
+1249 TKGKPNTLGVFQLY
-1264 SLGLAT
+1264 SNGLKT
-1270 SRDPWVYNFSA
+1270 NRDPWVYNFSA
-1281 RGVEENVRRMIEF
+1281 RAVEENVRRMIEF
-1294 YNSEVDR
+1294 YNSQIGVD
-1301 YQQADGAA
+1301 QPDMDPTKISWSPALLAA
-1309 KKIKVED
+1309 YKSHKDIKV
-1316 FIDFDSTQ
+1316 
-1324 FSWDRVNKSDVARGK
+1324 VAESVRE
-1339 KGAFDPSKMRASLYR
+1339 SMYR
-1354 PFCKQALY
+1354 PFCKEQLY
-1362 FDASNQFNNCV
+1362 SEPSLIERPG
-1373 YQLPKLFPTPA
+1373 QLSKLFPTPE
-1384 HKNIAFG
+1384 HENIAIIASIAG
-1391 FTGRGATK
+1391 TK
-1399 EFSVLMVDTLPDY
+1399 DFSVLISDTLPDLH
-1412 ELVSKAQWMSLYT
+1412 LVGDAQTFSLYT

-1431 DDGGFNL
+1431 DDGGLNL

-1458 TLAAYRSAY
+1458 TLAAYRSTY
-1467 GDEGIAKEDIFYY
+1467 GDESIAKEDIFYY

-1494 AADLKKMLPRIPLVK
+1494 AADLKKMLPRIPLAK

-1522 ELHLGYESVDPYPLD
+1522 ELHLGYESVEPYPLD

-1584 EAYEYQVNGRSA
+1584 EAHEYQVNGRSA

-1649 GTLPRFEVLENNA
+1649 GTLPRFEVLEDNA

>member
-1 MGYDIYQ
+1 
-8 LTPLGEFM
+8 M

-27 KTSMAFDRLLH
+27 KTSMAFDNLLH
-38 QLRTTSRNPRDKGNR
+38 QLRTTALHTRDQGDR
-53 LEYLTKV
+53 LERLTKE
-60 FLTEDNLQ
+60 FLTKDSIQ
-68 RRLYKKVYLW
+68 SRLYKKVYLW

-117 AKEHIDSFISASDCD
+117 AKEHIDSFISASGRK

-139 VSTAGK
+139 VSTTDK
-145 WSENAEKMLKN
+145 WSKNAEKMLEEQ
-156 RHMPVRLLGLQAF
+156 RFPVQRMGLQTF
-169 RDSNIDWSTYSPDEP
+169 RDSNIDWSTYSLDDP
-184 GEQQVAHKPHKELRP
+184 GEQQVGYKPHKELRP
-199 HQEKAIKAALE
+199 HQDIAITRTLKG
-210 HLQKYDRGQLIM
+210 LQKDDRGQLIM

-266 SNEVED
+266 SNEIEG

-278 VCSDTKVGR
+278 VCSDSKVGR
-287 EKKRGGAYADLADLR
+287 EKKRGGANADLADLR

-312 DGVDLAVA
+312 DGAELAAA

-340 DAVSA
+340 DAVSE

-350 IGDFDLIICDEAHRT
+350 VGEFDLIICDEAHRT

-380 IHDDKWVAGRKR
+380 IHDDNWVAGRKR

-418 SMDDVDTFGLP
+418 SMDDMDTFGP
-429 FYRIGFGEAVE
+429 VFYRIGFGEAVE

-505 APMKR
+505 EPMKR

-649 LGDNKRYKV
+649 LSDNKRYKV

-720 AEQTT
+720 GEQTT

-770 HLLDEA
+770 HLLNEA
-776 APESELRTVF
+776 SPESELRTVF

-801 DEEQAIEMLAQHL
+801 DEDQAIEMLAQHL

-908 VPVVDYILRSAD
+908 VPVVDYILHSAD
-920 AALRESFGKS
+920 VALRESFGKS

-972 ANEIVLLSYYI
+972 ANELVLLSYYI

-998 HGLGSEY
+998 YGLGTEY

-1052 PPYSAG
+1052 PPYSSG
-1058 QNSANDNNQNEK
+1058 QNNANDNNQNEK

-1075 ERIENTYV
+1075 ERIAETYV
-1083 ERSTATRKGS
+1083 KNSSGTNKNS
-1093 LYDSYI
+1093 IYDSYI

-1126 NSADGLRRCLVDEFS
+1126 NAADGLRKCLVGEFS

-1204 EKLDIIDREGSI
+1204 EKLDIIAQEGSI
-1216 ARTEWEVIVPNA
+1216 AHTEWEVIVPNEA
-1228 EADWVNQRD
+1228 ADWINQRD
-1237 ENYDTY
+1237 EKYDTY

-1249 ATKGKPNTPGIFQFY
+1249 ATKGKPNTPGVFQLY
-1264 SLGLAT
+1264 SNGLK
-1270 SRDPWVYNFSA
+1270 SNRDPWVYNFSA
-1281 RGVEENVRRMIEF
+1281 QAVEENMHRMIEF
-1294 YNSEVDR
+1294 YNS
-1301 YQQADGAA
+1301 QIG
-1309 KKIKVED
+1309 VEQPD
-1316 FIDFDSTQ
+1316 MDSTKIAWNRSLLTFRAQ
-1324 FSWDRVNKSDVARGK
+1324 GRAL
-1339 KGAFDPSKMRASLYR
+1339 AFEQESMRNSLYR
-1354 PFCKQALY
+1354 PFCKQTAY
-1362 FDASNQFNNCV
+1362 FNRELNDMV

-1384 HKNIAFG
+1384 HENIAI
-1391 FTGRGATK
+1391 TVSTDYRK
-1399 EFSVLMVDTLPDY
+1399 DWSVLITNAVPD
-1412 ELVSKAQWMSLYT
+1412 LTFTAACQVFPLYT

-1431 DDGGFNL
+1431 DDGGLNL

-1458 TLAAYRSAY
+1458 TLDTYRSTY

-1514 SRAGRALA
+1514 SRVGRALA
-1522 ELHLGYESVDPYPLD
+1522 ELHLGYESVEPYPLD
-1537 EVASSPAPED
+1537 EVASSPAPEN

-1584 EAYEYQVNGRSA
+1584 EAHEYQVNGRSA

-1649 GTLPRFEVLENNA
+1649 GTLPRFEVLEDNA